1 MRNLIKWFSRNNVAA
16 NFLMVLILIA
26 GISTW
31 LKLKKEIFPE
41 TSTSVV
47 SVKVPYPGATP
58 EEVEKGVCIP
68 VEEALSDLQGI
79 EVMRS
84 TAANSYGV
92 VYVEVSSDKEV
103 RDVLDDMKTR
113 VDAIDNFAENIESPV
128 YEEVLIKN
136 QVLTVAISANTTEQ
150 TLRGYAD
157 KIRDGM
163 LSYVP
168 PKPDNWLDKLIS
180 SFGGEGGVSQVE
192 LSGIRPYEI
201 SIELSDDAMNAY
213 GISFDDVAN
222 AVRSSSIDL
231 PGGAVR
237 TEAGEILIKTESKRY
252 NAEQF
257 ESIPILSRA
266 DGTIV
271 LLSNIANVIDG
282 FEDIDLISRFNGK
295 SAATLQVYRVGNED
309 TLKVANAAQEYLEF
323 IRNDLPD
330 DVSVEIWN
338 DNSKYLKG
346 RLNLLK
352 RNAIWGLVL
361 VLLILSLF
369 LRPSL
374 AALVT
379 LGIPVSFTG
388 AIWMMPYTDISI
400 NMITLFAFILVL
412 GIVVDDAIVVGE
424 NVFKR
429 MRAGEC
435 PKLAS
440 WRGTHEVGVVVIF
453 GVLTTAAAFT
463 PMLGISGV
471 SGKIWRNIPWIV
483 IPTLLFSLVQSKLI
497 LPAHLALLK
506 PIKPNQKQNIISR
519 FQGRVSDSM
528 ERFVDKIYRP
538 ILRLALQGRY
548 IVVTVFIS
556 LFLVSIGL
564 IVGERIKWE
573 FFPEVEAE
581 IISTKVKMIEGVA
594 FETTSEAVTK
604 IEEAAKI
611 LDKNYREKFGQ
622 PLIKNMLATV
632 GSQPFK
638 TGFSPITPTGD
649 NLGEVAIE
657 ILPGSERSV
666 TARQLAAEWR
676 KITGGVP
683 AASEVSFQSQSAGSG
698 NAIDLELSGDNMEAL
713 LEATELVKKEL
724 AEIEGVIDISDSNIL
739 GKRQV
744 SLKSLLPG
752 GQSTGLRLSD
762 VGRQMRQAFYGE
774 EVQRLQR
781 GRDEVKVMV
790 RYPKQNRLSLDDIE
804 TMKIRTLTGNKVPL
818 SSLAE
823 LQEGRSKSVIR
834 RTERLRAIRI
844 AADIDRGNPKAN
856 GNQARRTLENNT
868 LSKFNELFPG
878 IKYEFYGEQ
887 KDQSQSMEELKTSSL
902 FALLVVFVLMAIPLG
917 SYIQPGIVMSVIP
930 FGIVGAILG
939 HILMGANI
947 SIMSMCGIV
956 ALSGVV
962 VNDSLVLVDY
972 VNRHRVRGKSVVEAA
987 WEAGAA
993 RFRPIVLTSLTTFAG
1008 LSPMLFETDLQA
1020 KFLIPMAISLGFGIL
1035 FATFITLLLVPCVY
1049 LLLEDLKKLLFKTET
1064 IKNWEEKFRADGL
1077 ERLASYDEELLE
1089 K

>member
-16 NFLMVLILIA
+16 NFIMALVLLA

-41 TSTSVV
+41 TSTNVV
-47 SVKVPYPGATP
+47 SVSIPYPGATP

-68 VEEALSDLQGI
+68 IEEALRDLQGI
-79 EVMRS
+79 DVMRS

-92 VYVEVSSDKEV
+92 VYVEVSGDSEV

-136 QVLTVAISANTTEQ
+136 QVLTVAISADANEQ

-157 KIRDGM
+157 RIRNGM

-168 PKPDNWLDKLIS
+168 KKPDNWLDKFIS
-180 SFGGEGGVSQVE
+180 SFSGEVGVSQVE
-192 LSGIRPYEI
+192 LTGIRPYEI
-201 SIELSDDAMNAY
+201 SIELSEDAMNAY
-213 GISFDDVAN
+213 GVSFDDVAT
-222 AVRSSSIDL
+222 AVRASSIDL

-252 NAEQF
+252 SAEQF
-257 ESIPILSRA
+257 EGIAVISRA
-266 DGTIV
+266 DGTV
-271 LLSNIANVIDG
+271 VPLSSIANVIDG
-282 FEDIDLISRFNGK
+282 FEDVDLTSRFNGK
-295 SAATLQVYRVGNED
+295 NAATLQVFRVGNED
-309 TLKVANAAQEYLEF
+309 TLKVANAAISYLQS
-323 IRNDLPD
+323 IRNDLPA
-330 DVSVEIWN
+330 DVSIEIWN

-352 RNAIWGLVL
+352 KNAIWGLIL
-361 VLLILSLF
+361 VLIILSLF

-440 WRGTHEVGVVVIF
+440 WRGTHEVGIVVIF

-506 PIKPNQKQNIISR
+506 PIKPNEKQNIILR
-519 FQGRVSDSM
+519 FQSKVSDGM
-528 ERFVDKIYRP
+528 EIFVDRIYRP
-538 ILRLALQGRY
+538 TLKLALQGRY
-548 IVVTVFIS
+548 IVVTVFVS
-556 LFLVSIGL
+556 LFLISVGL

-594 FETTSEAVTK
+594 FESTSEAVLK
-604 IEEAAKI
+604 IEEAAKK
-611 LDKNYREKFGQ
+611 LDQNYREKYGE

-657 ILPGSERSV
+657 ILPGSDRSV
-666 TARQLAAEWR
+666 TARELAAEWR
-676 KITGGVP
+676 VITGSIP

-698 NAIDLELSGDNMEAL
+698 NAIDLELSGDNMEDL
-713 LEATELVKKEL
+713 LEATELVKRKL
-724 AEIEGVIDISDSNIL
+724 SEIEGIIDISDSNVL

-744 SLKSLLPG
+744 SLKSLLPEG
-752 GQSTGLRLSD
+752 ESTGLRLSD
-762 VGRQMRQAFYGE
+762 VGKQMRQAFYGE

-790 RYPKQNRLSLDDIE
+790 RYPKKNRLSINDVE
-804 TMKIRTLTGNKVPL
+804 TMKMRTKGGNKVPL
-818 SSLAE
+818 SSLVE
-823 LQEGRSKSVIR
+823 LEEGRSKSVIR

-844 AADIDRGNPKAN
+844 AADIDRGNPNAN
-856 GNQARRTLENNT
+856 ANQARRNLENNM
-868 LSKFNELFPG
+868 LSEFGELYPG

-887 KDQSQSMEELKTSSL
+887 KDQAQSMEELQTSSL

-930 FGIVGAILG
+930 FGIVGAIIG

-972 VNRHRVRGKSVVEAA
+972 VNRHRIRGKSIVEAA

-1035 FATFITLLLVPCVY
+1035 FATFITLILVPCVY
-1049 LLLEDLKKLLFKTET
+1049 LLLEDLKSLIFKPEK
-1064 IKNWEEKFRADGL
+1064 IRNWEDKFRSQGL
-1077 ERLASYDEELLE
+1077 ERLASYDDN
-1089 K
+1089 

>member
-16 NFLMVLILIA
+16 NFIMVLVLLA

-41 TSTSVV
+41 TSTNVV
-47 SVKVPYPGATP
+47 SVSIPYPGATP

-68 VEEALSDLQGI
+68 IEEALRDLQGI
-79 EVMRS
+79 DVMRS
-84 TAANSYGV
+84 TAANSLGV
-92 VYVEVSSDKEV
+92 VYVEVSGDSEV

-136 QVLTVAISANTTEQ
+136 QVLTVAISADANEQ

-157 KIRDGM
+157 RIRNGM

-168 PKPDNWLDKLIS
+168 KKPDKWLDKFIS
-180 SFGGEGGVSQVE
+180 SFSGEAGVSQVE
-192 LSGIRPYEI
+192 LTGIRPYEI
-201 SIELSDDAMNAY
+201 SIELSEDAMNAY
-213 GISFDDVAN
+213 RVSFDDVAT
-222 AVRSSSIDL
+222 AVRASSIDL

-252 NAEQF
+252 SAEQF
-257 ESIPILSRA
+257 EGIAVISRA
-266 DGTIV
+266 DGTV
-271 LLSNIANVIDG
+271 VPLSSIANVIDG
-282 FEDIDLISRFNGK
+282 FEDVDLTSRFNGK
-295 SAATLQVYRVGNED
+295 NAATLQVFRVGNED
-309 TLKVANAAQEYLEF
+309 TLKVANAAISYLQS
-323 IRNDLPD
+323 ISSDLPA
-330 DVSVEIWN
+330 DVSIEIWN

-352 RNAIWGLVL
+352 KNAIWGLIL
-361 VLLILSLF
+361 VLIILSLF

-440 WRGTHEVGVVVIF
+440 WRGTHEVGIVVIF

-506 PIKPNQKQNIISR
+506 PIKPNENQNIILR
-519 FQGRVSDSM
+519 FQSKVSDGM
-528 ERFVDKIYRP
+528 EIFVDRIYRP
-538 ILRLALQGRY
+538 TLKLALQGRY
-548 IVVTVFIS
+548 IVVTVFVS
-556 LFLVSIGL
+556 LFLISVGL

-594 FETTSEAVTK
+594 FESTSEAVLK
-604 IEEAAKI
+604 IEEAAKK
-611 LDKNYREKFGQ
+611 LDQNYREKYGV

-657 ILPGSERSV
+657 ILPGSDRSV
-666 TARQLAAEWR
+666 TARELAAEWR
-676 KITGGVP
+676 VITGSIP

-698 NAIDLELSGDNMEAL
+698 NAIDLELSGENMEDL
-713 LEATELVKKEL
+713 LEATELVKRKL
-724 AEIEGVIDISDSNIL
+724 SEIEGIIDISDSNVL

-744 SLKSLLPG
+744 SLKSLLTEG
-752 GQSTGLRLSD
+752 ESTGLRLSD
-762 VGRQMRQAFYGE
+762 VGKQMRQAFYGE

-790 RYPKQNRLSLDDIE
+790 RYPKKNRLSINDVE
-804 TMKIRTLTGNKVPL
+804 TMKIRTKGGNKVPL
-818 SSLAE
+818 SSLVE
-823 LQEGRSKSVIR
+823 LEEGRSKSVIR

-844 AADIDRGNPKAN
+844 AADIDRGNPNAN
-856 GNQARRTLENNT
+856 ANQARRNLENNM
-868 LSKFNELFPG
+868 LSEFSELYPG

-887 KDQSQSMEELKTSSL
+887 KDQAQSMEELQTSSL

-930 FGIVGAILG
+930 FGIVGAIIG

-972 VNRHRVRGKSVVEAA
+972 VNRHRIKGKSIVDAA

-1035 FATFITLLLVPCVY
+1035 FATFITLILVPCVY
-1049 LLLEDLKKLLFKTET
+1049 LLLEDLKSLIFKPEK
-1064 IKNWEEKFRADGL
+1064 IRNWEDKFRSQGL
-1077 ERLASYDEELLE
+1077 EKLVSYDDN
-1089 K
+1089 

>member
-16 NFLMVLILIA
+16 NFIMALVLLA

-41 TSTSVV
+41 TSTNVV
-47 SVKVPYPGATP
+47 SVSIPYPGATP

-68 VEEALSDLQGI
+68 IEEALRDLQGI
-79 EVMRS
+79 DVMRS

-92 VYVEVSSDKEV
+92 VYVEVSGDSEV

-136 QVLTVAISANTTEQ
+136 QVLTVAISADANEQ

-157 KIRDGM
+157 RIRNGM

-168 PKPDNWLDKLIS
+168 KKPDNWLDKFIS
-180 SFGGEGGVSQVE
+180 SFSGEAGVSQVE
-192 LSGIRPYEI
+192 LTGIRPYEI
-201 SIELSDDAMNAY
+201 SIELSEDAMNAY
-213 GISFDDVAN
+213 GVSFDDVAT
-222 AVRSSSIDL
+222 AVRASSIDL

-237 TEAGEILIKTESKRY
+237 TEAGEILIFWQSKRY
-252 NAEQF
+252 SAEQF
-257 ESIPILSRA
+257 EGIAVISRA
-266 DGTIV
+266 DGTV
-271 LLSNIANVIDG
+271 VPLSSIANVIDG
-282 FEDIDLISRFNGK
+282 FEDVDLTSRFNGK
-295 SAATLQVYRVGNED
+295 NAATLQVFRVGNED
-309 TLKVANAAQEYLEF
+309 TLKVANAAISYLQS
-323 IRNDLPD
+323 IRNDLPA
-330 DVSVEIWN
+330 DVSIEIWN

-352 RNAIWGLVL
+352 KNAIWGLIL
-361 VLLILSLF
+361 VLIILSLF

-440 WRGTHEVGVVVIF
+440 WRGTHEVGIVVIF

-506 PIKPNQKQNIISR
+506 PIKPNEKQNIILR
-519 FQGRVSDSM
+519 FQSKVSDVM
-528 ERFVDKIYRP
+528 EIFVDRIYRP
-538 ILRLALQGRY
+538 TLKLALQGRY
-548 IVVTVFIS
+548 IVVTVFVS
-556 LFLVSIGL
+556 LFLISVGL

-594 FETTSEAVTK
+594 FESTSEAVLK
-604 IEEAAKI
+604 IEEAAKK
-611 LDKNYREKFGQ
+611 LDQNYREKYGE

-657 ILPGSERSV
+657 ILPGSDRSV
-666 TARQLAAEWR
+666 TARELAAEWR

-713 LEATELVKKEL
+713 L
-724 AEIEGVIDISDSNIL
+724 
-739 GKRQV
+739 
-744 SLKSLLPG
+744 
-752 GQSTGLRLSD
+752 
-762 VGRQMRQAFYGE
+762 
-774 EVQRLQR
+774 R
-781 GRDEVKVMV
+781 GD
-790 RYPKQNRLSLDDIE
+790 
-804 TMKIRTLTGNKVPL
+804 
-818 SSLAE
+818 
-823 LQEGRSKSVIR
+823 
-834 RTERLRAIRI
+834 
-844 AADIDRGNPKAN
+844 
-856 GNQARRTLENNT
+856 
-868 LSKFNELFPG
+868 
-878 IKYEFYGEQ
+878 
-887 KDQSQSMEELKTSSL
+887 
-902 FALLVVFVLMAIPLG
+902 
-917 SYIQPGIVMSVIP
+917 
-930 FGIVGAILG
+930 
-939 HILMGANI
+939 
-947 SIMSMCGIV
+947 
-956 ALSGVV
+956 
-962 VNDSLVLVDY
+962 
-972 VNRHRVRGKSVVEAA
+972 
-987 WEAGAA
+987 
-993 RFRPIVLTSLTTFAG
+993 
-1008 LSPMLFETDLQA
+1008 
-1020 KFLIPMAISLGFGIL
+1020 
-1035 FATFITLLLVPCVY
+1035 
-1049 LLLEDLKKLLFKTET
+1049 
-1064 IKNWEEKFRADGL
+1064 
-1077 ERLASYDEELLE
+1077 
-1089 K
+1089 

>member
-16 NFLMVLILIA
+16 NFIMALVLLA

-41 TSTSVV
+41 TSTNVV
-47 SVKVPYPGATP
+47 SVSIPYPGATP

-68 VEEALSDLQGI
+68 IEEALRDLQGI
-79 EVMRS
+79 DVMRS

-92 VYVEVSSDKEV
+92 VYVEVSSDSEV

-136 QVLTVAISANTTEQ
+136 QVLTVAISADANEQ

-157 KIRDGM
+157 RIRNGM

-168 PKPDNWLDKLIS
+168 KKPDNWLDKFIS
-180 SFGGEGGVSQVE
+180 SFSGEAGVSQVE
-192 LSGIRPYEI
+192 LTGIRPYEI
-201 SIELSDDAMNAY
+201 SIELSEDAMNAY
-213 GISFDDVAN
+213 GVSFDDVAT
-222 AVRSSSIDL
+222 AVRASSIDL

-252 NAEQF
+252 SAEQF
-257 ESIPILSRA
+257 EGIAVISRA
-266 DGTIV
+266 DGTV
-271 LLSNIANVIDG
+271 VPLSSIANVIDG
-282 FEDIDLISRFNGK
+282 FEDVDLTSRFNGK
-295 SAATLQVYRVGNED
+295 NAATLQVFRVGNED
-309 TLKVANAAQEYLEF
+309 TLKVANAAISYLQS
-323 IRNDLPD
+323 IRNDLPA
-330 DVSVEIWN
+330 DVSIEIWN

-352 RNAIWGLVL
+352 KNAIWGLIL
-361 VLLILSLF
+361 VLIILSLF

-435 PKLAS
+435 PKFAS
-440 WRGTHEVGVVVIF
+440 WRGTHEVGIVVIF

-506 PIKPNQKQNIISR
+506 PIKPNEKQNIILR
-519 FQGRVSDSM
+519 FQSKVSDGM
-528 ERFVDKIYRP
+528 EIFVDRIYRP
-538 ILRLALQGRY
+538 TLKLALQGRY
-548 IVVTVFIS
+548 IVVTVFVS
-556 LFLVSIGL
+556 LFLISVGL

-594 FETTSEAVTK
+594 FESTSEAVLK
-604 IEEAAKI
+604 IEEAAKK
-611 LDKNYREKFGQ
+611 LDQNYREKYGE

-657 ILPGSERSV
+657 ILPGSDRSV
-666 TARQLAAEWR
+666 TARELAAEWR
-676 KITGGVP
+676 VITGSIP

-698 NAIDLELSGDNMEAL
+698 NAIDLELSGDNMEDL
-713 LEATELVKKEL
+713 LEATELVKRKL
-724 AEIEGVIDISDSNIL
+724 SEIEGIIDISDSNVL

-744 SLKSLLPG
+744 SLKSLLPEG
-752 GQSTGLRLSD
+752 ESTGLRLSD
-762 VGRQMRQAFYGE
+762 VGKQMRQAFYGE

-790 RYPKQNRLSLDDIE
+790 RYPKKNRLSIDDVE
-804 TMKIRTLTGNKVPL
+804 TMKIRTKGGNKVPL
-818 SSLAE
+818 SSLVE
-823 LQEGRSKSVIR
+823 LEEGRSKSVIR

-844 AADIDRGNPKAN
+844 AADIDRGNPNAN
-856 GNQARRTLENNT
+856 ANQARRNLENNM
-868 LSKFNELFPG
+868 LSEFGELYPG

-887 KDQSQSMEELKTSSL
+887 KDQAQSMEELQTSSL

-930 FGIVGAILG
+930 FGIVGAIIG

-972 VNRHRVRGKSVVEAA
+972 VNRHRIRGKSIVEAA

-1035 FATFITLLLVPCVY
+1035 FATFITLILVPCVY
-1049 LLLEDLKKLLFKTET
+1049 LLLEDLKSLIFKPEK
-1064 IKNWEEKFRADGL
+1064 IRNWEDKFRSQGL
-1077 ERLASYDEELLE
+1077 ERLASYDDN
-1089 K
+1089 

>member
-16 NFLMVLILIA
+16 NFIMALVLLA

-41 TSTSVV
+41 TSTNVV
-47 SVKVPYPGATP
+47 SVSIPYPGATP

-68 VEEALSDLQGI
+68 IEEALRDLQGI
-79 EVMRS
+79 DVMRS
-84 TAANSYGV
+84 TAANSLGV
-92 VYVEVSSDKEV
+92 VYVEVSGDSEV

-136 QVLTVAISANTTEQ
+136 QVLTVAISADANEQ

-157 KIRDGM
+157 RIRNGM

-168 PKPDNWLDKLIS
+168 KKPDNWLDKFIS
-180 SFGGEGGVSQVE
+180 SFSGEAGVSQVE
-192 LSGIRPYEI
+192 LTGIRPYEI
-201 SIELSDDAMNAY
+201 SIELSEDAMNAY
-213 GISFDDVAN
+213 GVSFDDVAT
-222 AVRSSSIDL
+222 AVRASSIDL

-252 NAEQF
+252 SAEQF
-257 ESIPILSRA
+257 EGIAVISRA
-266 DGTIV
+266 DGTV
-271 LLSNIANVIDG
+271 VPLSSIANVIDG
-282 FEDIDLISRFNGK
+282 FEDVDLTSRFNGK
-295 SAATLQVYRVGNED
+295 NAATLQVFRVGNED
-309 TLKVANAAQEYLEF
+309 TLKVANAAISYLQS
-323 IRNDLPD
+323 IRNDLPA
-330 DVSVEIWN
+330 DVSIEIWN

-352 RNAIWGLVL
+352 KNAIWGLIL
-361 VLLILSLF
+361 VLIILSLF

-440 WRGTHEVGVVVIF
+440 WRGTHEVGIVVIF

-506 PIKPNQKQNIISR
+506 PIKPNEKQNIILR
-519 FQGRVSDSM
+519 FQSKVSDGM
-528 ERFVDKIYRP
+528 EIFVDRIYRP
-538 ILRLALQGRY
+538 TLKLALQGRY
-548 IVVTVFIS
+548 IVVTVFVS
-556 LFLVSIGL
+556 LFLISVGL

-594 FETTSEAVTK
+594 FESTSEAVLK
-604 IEEAAKI
+604 IEEAAKK
-611 LDKNYREKFGQ
+611 LDQNYRKKYGE

-657 ILPGSERSV
+657 ILPGSDRSV
-666 TARQLAAEWR
+666 TARELAAEWR
-676 KITGGVP
+676 VITGSIP

-698 NAIDLELSGDNMEAL
+698 NAIDLELSGENMEDL
-713 LEATELVKKEL
+713 LEATELVKRKL
-724 AEIEGVIDISDSNIL
+724 SEIEGIIDISDSNVL

-744 SLKSLLPG
+744 SLKSLLPEG
-752 GQSTGLRLSD
+752 ESTGLRLSD
-762 VGRQMRQAFYGE
+762 VGKQMRQAFYGE

-790 RYPKQNRLSLDDIE
+790 RYPKKNRLSIDDVE
-804 TMKIRTLTGNKVPL
+804 TMKIRTKGGNKVPL
-818 SSLAE
+818 SSLVE
-823 LQEGRSKSVIR
+823 LEEGRSKSVIR

-844 AADIDRGNPKAN
+844 AADIDRGNPNAN
-856 GNQARRTLENNT
+856 ANQARRNLENNM
-868 LSKFNELFPG
+868 LSEFGELYPG

-887 KDQSQSMEELKTSSL
+887 KDQAQSMEELQTSSL

-930 FGIVGAILG
+930 FGIVGAIIG

-972 VNRHRVRGKSVVEAA
+972 VNRHRIRGKSIVEAA

-1035 FATFITLLLVPCVY
+1035 FATFITLILVPCVY
-1049 LLLEDLKKLLFKTET
+1049 LLLEDLKSLIFKPEK
-1064 IKNWEEKFRADGL
+1064 IRNWEDKFRSQGL
-1077 ERLASYDEELLE
+1077 ERLASYDDN
-1089 K
+1089 

>member
-16 NFLMVLILIA
+16 NFIMALVLLA

-41 TSTSVV
+41 TSTNVV
-47 SVKVPYPGATP
+47 SVSIPYPGATP

-68 VEEALSDLQGI
+68 IEEALRDLQGI
-79 EVMRS
+79 DVMRS

-92 VYVEVSSDKEV
+92 VYVEVSSDSKV

-136 QVLTVAISANTTEQ
+136 QVLTVAISADANEQ

-157 KIRDGM
+157 RIRDGM

-168 PKPDNWLDKLIS
+168 QKPDNWLDKFIS
-180 SFGGEGGVSQVE
+180 SFGGEAGVSQVE

-201 SIELSDDAMNAY
+201 SIELSEDAMNAY
-213 GISFDDVAN
+213 GVSFDDVAS
-222 AVRSSSIDL
+222 AVRASSIDL

-257 ESIPILSRA
+257 EDIAIISRA
-266 DGTIV
+266 DGTV
-271 LLSNIANVIDG
+271 VPLSSIANVIDG
-282 FEDIDLISRFNGK
+282 FEDVDLTSRFNGK
-295 SAATLQVYRVGNED
+295 NAATLQVFRVGNED
-309 TLKVANAAQEYLEF
+309 TLKVANAAISYLQL
-323 IRNDLPD
+323 IRNDLPA
-330 DVSVEIWN
+330 DVSIEIWN

-352 RNAIWGLVL
+352 KNAIWGLVL
-361 VLLILSLF
+361 VLIILSLF

-440 WRGTHEVGVVVIF
+440 WRGTHEVGIVVIF

-506 PIKPNQKQNIISR
+506 PIKPNEEQNIILR
-519 FQGRVSDSM
+519 FQAKVSDGM
-528 ERFVDKIYRP
+528 EIFVDRIYRP
-538 ILRLALQGRY
+538 ILKLALQGRY
-548 IVVTVFIS
+548 IVVTVFVS
-556 LFLVSIGL
+556 LFLISVGL

-594 FETTSEAVTK
+594 FESTSEAVLK
-604 IEEAAKI
+604 IEEAAKK
-611 LDKNYREKFGQ
+611 LDQDYREKYGE

-649 NLGEVAIE
+649 TLGEVAIE
-657 ILPGSERSV
+657 ILPGSDRSV
-666 TARQLAAEWR
+666 TARELAEEWR
-676 KITGGVP
+676 EITGPFP

-698 NAIDLELSGDNMEAL
+698 NAIDLELSGDNMEDL
-713 LEATELVKKEL
+713 LAATELVKRKL
-724 AEIEGVIDISDSNIL
+724 SEIEGIIDISDSNVL

-744 SLKSLLPG
+744 SLKSLLPEG
-752 GQSTGLRLSD
+752 ESTGLRLSE
-762 VGRQMRQAFYGE
+762 VGKQMRQAFYGE

-790 RYPKQNRLSLDDIE
+790 RYPKENRLSIDDVE
-804 TMKIRTLTGNKVPL
+804 TMKIRTKSGSKVPL
-818 SSLAE
+818 SSLVE
-823 LQEGRSKSVIR
+823 LEEGRSKSVIR

-844 AADIDRGNPKAN
+844 AADIDRGNPNAN
-856 GNQARRTLENNT
+856 ANQARRNLENSM
-868 LSKFNELFPG
+868 LSEFSELYPG

-887 KDQSQSMEELKTSSL
+887 KDQAQSMEELQTSSL

-930 FGIVGAILG
+930 FGIVGAIIG

-972 VNRHRVRGKSVVEAA
+972 VNRHRIRGKSIVQAA
-987 WEAGAA
+987 WEAGTA

-1035 FATFITLLLVPCVY
+1035 FATFITLILVPCVY
-1049 LLLEDLKKLLFKTET
+1049 LLLEDLKSLIFRPEK
-1064 IKNWEEKFRADGL
+1064 IQNWEEKFRSEGL
-1077 ERLASYDEELLE
+1077 ERLASYDDN
-1089 K
+1089 

>member
-16 NFLMVLILIA
+16 NFIMALVLLA

-41 TSTSVV
+41 TSTNVV
-47 SVKVPYPGATP
+47 SVSIPYPGATP

-68 VEEALSDLQGI
+68 IEEALRDLQGI
-79 EVMRS
+79 DVMRS

-92 VYVEVSSDKEV
+92 VYVEVSSDSEV

-136 QVLTVAISANTTEQ
+136 QVLTVAISADANEQ

-157 KIRDGM
+157 RIRNGM

-168 PKPDNWLDKLIS
+168 KKPDNWLDKFIS
-180 SFGGEGGVSQVE
+180 SFSGEAGVSQVE
-192 LSGIRPYEI
+192 LTGIRPYEI
-201 SIELSDDAMNAY
+201 SIELSEDAMNAY
-213 GISFDDVAN
+213 GVSFDDVAT
-222 AVRSSSIDL
+222 AVRASSIDL

-252 NAEQF
+252 SAEQF
-257 ESIPILSRA
+257 EGIAVISRA
-266 DGTIV
+266 DGTV
-271 LLSNIANVIDG
+271 VPLSSIANVIDG
-282 FEDIDLISRFNGK
+282 FEDVDLTSRFNGK
-295 SAATLQVYRVGNED
+295 NAATLQVFRVGNED
-309 TLKVANAAQEYLEF
+309 TLKVANAAISYLQS
-323 IRNDLPD
+323 IRNDLPA
-330 DVSVEIWN
+330 DVSIEIWN

-352 RNAIWGLVL
+352 KNAIWGLIL
-361 VLLILSLF
+361 VLIILSLF

-440 WRGTHEVGVVVIF
+440 WRGTHEVGIVVIF

-506 PIKPNQKQNIISR
+506 PIKPNEKQNIILR
-519 FQGRVSDSM
+519 FQSKVSDGM
-528 ERFVDKIYRP
+528 EIFVDRIYRP
-538 ILRLALQGRY
+538 TLKLALQGRY
-548 IVVTVFIS
+548 IVVTVFVS
-556 LFLVSIGL
+556 LFLISVGL

-594 FETTSEAVTK
+594 FESTSEVVLK
-604 IEEAAKI
+604 IEEAAKK
-611 LDKNYREKFGQ
+611 LDQNSREKYGE

-657 ILPGSERSV
+657 ILPGSDRSV
-666 TARQLAAEWR
+666 TARELAAEWR
-676 KITGGVP
+676 VITGSIP

-698 NAIDLELSGDNMEAL
+698 NAIDLELSGDNMEDL
-713 LEATELVKKEL
+713 LEATELVKRKL
-724 AEIEGVIDISDSNIL
+724 SEIEGIIDISDSNVL

-744 SLKSLLPG
+744 SLKSLLPEG
-752 GQSTGLRLSD
+752 ESTGLRLSD
-762 VGRQMRQAFYGE
+762 VGKQMRQAFYGE

-790 RYPKQNRLSLDDIE
+790 RYPKKNRLSIDDVE
-804 TMKIRTLTGNKVPL
+804 TMKIRTKGGNKVPL
-818 SSLAE
+818 SSLVE
-823 LQEGRSKSVIR
+823 LEEGRSKSVIR

-844 AADIDRGNPKAN
+844 AADIDRGNPNAN
-856 GNQARRTLENNT
+856 ANQARRNLENNM
-868 LSKFNELFPG
+868 LSEFGELYPG

-887 KDQSQSMEELKTSSL
+887 KDQAQSMEELQTSSL

-930 FGIVGAILG
+930 FGIVGAIIG

-972 VNRHRVRGKSVVEAA
+972 VNRHRIRGKSIVEAA

-1035 FATFITLLLVPCVY
+1035 FATFITLILVPCVY
-1049 LLLEDLKKLLFKTET
+1049 LLLEDLKSLIFKPEK
-1064 IKNWEEKFRADGL
+1064 IRNWEDKFRSQGL
-1077 ERLASYDEELLE
+1077 ERLASYDDN
-1089 K
+1089 

>member
-16 NFLMVLILIA
+16 NFIMALVLLA

-41 TSTSVV
+41 TSTNVV
-47 SVKVPYPGATP
+47 SVSIPYPGATP

-68 VEEALSDLQGI
+68 IEEALRDLQGI
-79 EVMRS
+79 DVMRS

-92 VYVEVSSDKEV
+92 VYVEVSGDSKV

-136 QVLTVAISANTTEQ
+136 QVLTVAISADANEQ

-157 KIRDGM
+157 RIRDGM

-168 PKPDNWLDKLIS
+168 QKPDNWLDKFIS
-180 SFGGEGGVSQVE
+180 SFGGEAGVSQVE

-201 SIELSDDAMNAY
+201 SIELSEDSMNAY
-213 GISFDDVAN
+213 GVSFDDVAS
-222 AVRSSSIDL
+222 AVRASSIDL

-257 ESIPILSRA
+257 EGIAIISRA
-266 DGTIV
+266 DGTV
-271 LLSNIANVIDG
+271 VPLSSIASVIDG
-282 FEDIDLISRFNGK
+282 FEDVDLTSRFNGK
-295 SAATLQVYRVGNED
+295 NAATLQVFRVGNED
-309 TLKVANAAQEYLEF
+309 TLKVANAAISYLQL
-323 IRNDLPD
+323 IRNDLPA
-330 DVSVEIWN
+330 DVSIEIWN

-352 RNAIWGLVL
+352 KNAIWGLIL
-361 VLLILSLF
+361 VLIILSLF

-374 AALVT
+374 AVLVT

-440 WRGTHEVGVVVIF
+440 WRGTHEVGIVVIF

-506 PIKPNQKQNIISR
+506 PIKPNEKQNIILR
-519 FQGRVSDSM
+519 FQTKVSDGM
-528 ERFVDKIYRP
+528 EIFVDRIYRP
-538 ILRLALQGRY
+538 ILKLALQGRY
-548 IVVTVFIS
+548 IVVTVFVS
-556 LFLVSIGL
+556 LFLISVGL

-594 FETTSEAVTK
+594 FESTSEAVLK
-604 IEEAAKI
+604 IEEAAKK
-611 LDKNYREKFGQ
+611 LDQNYREKYGE

-657 ILPGSERSV
+657 ILPGSDRSV
-666 TARQLAAEWR
+666 TARELAAEWR
-676 KITGGVP
+676 EITGAIP

-698 NAIDLELSGDNMEAL
+698 NAIDLELSGDNMEDL
-713 LEATELVKKEL
+713 LAATELVKRKL
-724 AEIEGVIDISDSNIL
+724 SEIEGIIDISDSNVL

-744 SLKSLLPG
+744 SLKSLLPEG
-752 GQSTGLRLSD
+752 ESTGLRLSD
-762 VGRQMRQAFYGE
+762 VGKQMRQAFYGE

-790 RYPKQNRLSLDDIE
+790 RYPKKDRLSIDDVE
-804 TMKIRTLTGNKVPL
+804 TMKIRTKSGNKVPL
-818 SSLAE
+818 SSLVE
-823 LQEGRSKSVIR
+823 LEEGRSKSVIR

-844 AADIDRGNPKAN
+844 AADIDRGNPNAN
-856 GNQARRTLENNT
+856 ANQARRNLENNT
-868 LSKFNELFPG
+868 LSEFSELYPG

-887 KDQSQSMEELKTSSL
+887 KDQAQSMEELQTSSL

-972 VNRHRVRGKSVVEAA
+972 VNRHRIRGKSIVEAA

-1035 FATFITLLLVPCVY
+1035 FATFITLILVPCVY
-1049 LLLEDLKKLLFKTET
+1049 LLLEDLKSLIFKPEK
-1064 IKNWEEKFRADGL
+1064 IQNWEEKFRSEGL
-1077 ERLASYDEELLE
+1077 ERLASYEDN
-1089 K
+1089 

>member
-16 NFLMVLILIA
+16 NFIMALVLLA

-41 TSTSVV
+41 TSTNVV
-47 SVKVPYPGATP
+47 SVSIPYPGATP
-58 EEVEKGVCIP
+58 DEVEKGICIP
-68 VEEALSDLQGI
+68 IEEALRDLQGVDI
-79 EVMRS
+79 MRS

-92 VYVEVSSDKEV
+92 VYFEVSTDAKV

-113 VDAIDNFAENIESPV
+113 VDAIDNFAENIESPI

-136 QVLTVAISANTTEQ
+136 QVLTVAISADANEQ

-157 KIRDGM
+157 RIRNGM

-168 PKPDNWLDKLIS
+168 KKPDDWLDKFIS
-180 SFGGEGGVSQVE
+180 SFSGEAGVSQVE
-192 LSGIRPYEI
+192 LTGIRPYEI
-201 SIELSDDAMNAY
+201 SIELSEDAMNAY
-213 GISFDDVAN
+213 GVSFDDVAS
-222 AVRSSSIDL
+222 AVRASSIDL

-257 ESIPILSRA
+257 EGIAVISRA
-266 DGTIV
+266 DGTTV
-271 LLSNIANVIDG
+271 PLSSIANVIDG
-282 FEDIDLISRFNGK
+282 FEDVDITSRFNGK
-295 SAATLQVYRVGNED
+295 NAATLQVFRVGNED
-309 TLKVANAAQEYLEF
+309 TLKVANAAISYLQS
-323 IRNDLPD
+323 IRNDLPA
-330 DVSVEIWN
+330 DVSIEIWN

-352 RNAIWGLVL
+352 KNAIWGLIL
-361 VLLILSLF
+361 VLIILSLF

-440 WRGTHEVGVVVIF
+440 WRGTHEVGIVVIF

-506 PIKPNQKQNIISR
+506 PIKLNEKQNIILR
-519 FQGRVSDSM
+519 FQSKVSDGM
-528 ERFVDKIYRP
+528 EIFVDRIYRQ
-538 ILRLALQGRY
+538 ILKFALQGRY
-548 IVVTVFIS
+548 IVVTVFVS
-556 LFLVSIGL
+556 LFLISVGL

-594 FETTSEAVTK
+594 FESTSEAVLK
-604 IEEAAKI
+604 IEEAAKK
-611 LDKNYREKFGQ
+611 LDQNYREKYGE

-638 TGFSPITPTGD
+638 TGFNPVTPKGD

-657 ILPGSERSV
+657 LLPASERSK
-666 TARQLAAEWR
+666 TANQIAAEWR
-676 KITGGVP
+676 EITGSIP

-698 NAIDLELSGDNMEAL
+698 NAIDLELSGDNMEDL
-713 LEATELVKKEL
+713 LEATELVKRKL
-724 AEIEGVIDISDSNIL
+724 SEIEGIIDISDSNVL

-744 SLKSLLPG
+744 SLKSLLPEG
-752 GQSTGLRLSD
+752 ESTGLRLSD
-762 VGRQMRQAFYGE
+762 VGKQMRQAFYGE

-790 RYPKQNRLSLDDIE
+790 RYPKKNRLSIDDVE
-804 TMKIRTLTGNKVPL
+804 TIKIRTKGGNKVPL
-818 SSLAE
+818 SSLVE
-823 LQEGRSKSVIR
+823 LEEGRSKSVIR

-844 AADIDRGNPKAN
+844 AADIDRGNPNAN
-856 GNQARRTLENNT
+856 ANQARRTLENNM
-868 LSKFNELFPG
+868 LSEFGELYPG

-887 KDQSQSMEELKTSSL
+887 KDQAQSMVELRTSSM
-902 FALLVVFVLMAIPLG
+902 FALLVVFVLMAIPLS
-917 SYIQPGIVMSVIP
+917 SYIQPLIVMSVIP
-930 FGIVGAILG
+930 FGIVGAIIG

-972 VNRHRVRGKSVVEAA
+972 VNRNRIRGKSIVEAA

-1035 FATFITLLLVPCVY
+1035 FATFITLILVPCVY
-1049 LLLEDLKKLLFKTET
+1049 LLLEDLKSLIFKPEK
-1064 IKNWEEKFRADGL
+1064 IRNWEENFRSQGL
-1077 ERLASYDEELLE
+1077 ERLASYDDN
-1089 K
+1089 

>member
-16 NFLMVLILIA
+16 NFIMALVLLA

-41 TSTSVV
+41 TSTNVV
-47 SVKVPYPGATP
+47 SVSIPYPGATP

-68 VEEALSDLQGI
+68 IEEALRDLQGI
-79 EVMRS
+79 DVMRS

-92 VYVEVSSDKEV
+92 VYVEVSGDSEV

-136 QVLTVAISANTTEQ
+136 QVLTVAISADANEQ

-157 KIRDGM
+157 RIRNGM

-168 PKPDNWLDKLIS
+168 KKPDNWLDKFIS
-180 SFGGEGGVSQVE
+180 SFSGEAGVSQVE
-192 LSGIRPYEI
+192 LTGIRPYEI
-201 SIELSDDAMNAY
+201 SIELSEDAMNAY
-213 GISFDDVAN
+213 GVSFDDVAT
-222 AVRSSSIDL
+222 AVRASSIDL

-252 NAEQF
+252 SAEQF
-257 ESIPILSRA
+257 EGIAVISRA
-266 DGTIV
+266 DGTV
-271 LLSNIANVIDG
+271 VPLSSIANVIDG
-282 FEDIDLISRFNGK
+282 FEDVDLTSRFNGK
-295 SAATLQVYRVGNED
+295 NAATLQVFRVGNED
-309 TLKVANAAQEYLEF
+309 TLKVANAAISYLQS
-323 IRNDLPD
+323 IRNDLPA
-330 DVSVEIWN
+330 DVSIEIWN

-352 RNAIWGLVL
+352 KNAIWGLIL
-361 VLLILSLF
+361 VLIILSLF

-440 WRGTHEVGVVVIF
+440 WRGTHEVGIVVIF

-506 PIKPNQKQNIISR
+506 PIKPNEKQNIILR
-519 FQGRVSDSM
+519 FQSKVSDGM
-528 ERFVDKIYRP
+528 EIFVDRIYRP
-538 ILRLALQGRY
+538 TLKLALQGRY
-548 IVVTVFIS
+548 IVVTVFVS
-556 LFLVSIGL
+556 LFLISVGL

-594 FETTSEAVTK
+594 FESTSEAVLK
-604 IEEAAKI
+604 IEEAAKK
-611 LDKNYREKFGQ
+611 LDQNYREKYGE

-657 ILPGSERSV
+657 ILPGSDRSV
-666 TARQLAAEWR
+666 TARELAAEWR
-676 KITGGVP
+676 VITGSIP

-698 NAIDLELSGDNMEAL
+698 NAIDLELSGDNMEDL
-713 LEATELVKKEL
+713 LEATELVKRKL
-724 AEIEGVIDISDSNIL
+724 SEIEGIIDISDSNVL

-744 SLKSLLPG
+744 SLKSLLPEG
-752 GQSTGLRLSD
+752 ESTGLRLSD
-762 VGRQMRQAFYGE
+762 VGKQMRQAFYGE

-790 RYPKQNRLSLDDIE
+790 RYPKKNRLSIDDVE
-804 TMKIRTLTGNKVPL
+804 TMKIRTKGGNKVPL
-818 SSLAE
+818 SSLVE
-823 LQEGRSKSVIR
+823 LEEGRSKSVIR

-844 AADIDRGNPKAN
+844 AADIDRGNPNAN
-856 GNQARRTLENNT
+856 ANQATGRREFNRITQQVLQHMLQVRGIGVYHDRLQLWRAIQLQLNTRVQQPYLLQTVADKRLQFNRAQLHRQRTAGNT
-868 LSKFNELFPG
+868 L
-878 IKYEFYGEQ
+878 
-887 KDQSQSMEELKTSSL
+887 
-902 FALLVVFVLMAIPLG
+902 
-917 SYIQPGIVMSVIP
+917 YI
-930 FGIVGAILG
+930 
-939 HILMGANI
+939 
-947 SIMSMCGIV
+947 
-956 ALSGVV
+956 
-962 VNDSLVLVDY
+962 
-972 VNRHRVRGKSVVEAA
+972 E
-987 WEAGAA
+987 
-993 RFRPIVLTSLTTFAG
+993 
-1008 LSPMLFETDLQA
+1008 
-1020 KFLIPMAISLGFGIL
+1020 
-1035 FATFITLLLVPCVY
+1035 
-1049 LLLEDLKKLLFKTET
+1049 
-1064 IKNWEEKFRADGL
+1064 
-1077 ERLASYDEELLE
+1077 
-1089 K
+1089 

>member
-16 NFLMVLILIA
+16 NFIMVLVLLA

-41 TSTSVV
+41 TSTNVV
-47 SVKVPYPGATP
+47 SVSIPYPGATP

-68 VEEALSDLQGI
+68 IEEALRDLQGI
-79 EVMRS
+79 DVMRS
-84 TAANSYGV
+84 TAANSLGV
-92 VYVEVSSDKEV
+92 VYVEVSGDSEV

-113 VDAIDNFAENIESPV
+113 VDSIDNFAENIESPV

-136 QVLTVAISANTTEQ
+136 QVLTVAISADANEQ

-157 KIRDGM
+157 RIRNGM

-168 PKPDNWLDKLIS
+168 KKPDKWLDKFIS
-180 SFGGEGGVSQVE
+180 SFSGEAGVSQVE
-192 LSGIRPYEI
+192 LTGIRPYEI
-201 SIELSDDAMNAY
+201 SIELSEDAMNAY
-213 GISFDDVAN
+213 RVSFDDVAT
-222 AVRSSSIDL
+222 AVRASSIDL

-252 NAEQF
+252 SAEQF
-257 ESIPILSRA
+257 EGIAVISRA
-266 DGTIV
+266 DGTV
-271 LLSNIANVIDG
+271 VPLSSIANVIDG
-282 FEDIDLISRFNGK
+282 FEDVDLTSRFNGK
-295 SAATLQVYRVGNED
+295 NAATLQVFRVGNED
-309 TLKVANAAQEYLEF
+309 TLKVANAAISYLQS
-323 IRNDLPD
+323 ISSDLPA
-330 DVSVEIWN
+330 DVSIEIWN

-352 RNAIWGLVL
+352 KNAIWGLIL
-361 VLLILSLF
+361 VLIILSLF

-440 WRGTHEVGVVVIF
+440 WRGTHEVGIVVIF

-506 PIKPNQKQNIISR
+506 PIKPNENQNIILR
-519 FQGRVSDSM
+519 FQSKVSDGM
-528 ERFVDKIYRP
+528 EIFVDRIYRP
-538 ILRLALQGRY
+538 TLKLALQGRY
-548 IVVTVFIS
+548 IVVTVFVS
-556 LFLVSIGL
+556 LFLISVGL

-594 FETTSEAVTK
+594 FESTSEAVLK
-604 IEEAAKI
+604 IEEAAKK
-611 LDKNYREKFGQ
+611 LDQNYREKYGV

-657 ILPGSERSV
+657 ILPGSDRSV
-666 TARQLAAEWR
+666 TARELAAEWR
-676 KITGGVP
+676 VITGSIP

-698 NAIDLELSGDNMEAL
+698 NAIDLELSGENMEDL
-713 LEATELVKKEL
+713 LEATELVKRKL
-724 AEIEGVIDISDSNIL
+724 SEIEGIIDISDSNVL

-744 SLKSLLPG
+744 SLKSLLTEG
-752 GQSTGLRLSD
+752 ESTGLRLSD
-762 VGRQMRQAFYGE
+762 VGKQMRQAFYGE

-790 RYPKQNRLSLDDIE
+790 RYPKKNRLSINDVE
-804 TMKIRTLTGNKVPL
+804 TMKIRTKGGNKVPL
-818 SSLAE
+818 SSLVE
-823 LQEGRSKSVIR
+823 LEEGRSKSVIR

-844 AADIDRGNPKAN
+844 AADIDRGNPNAN
-856 GNQARRTLENNT
+856 ANQARRNLENNM
-868 LSKFNELFPG
+868 LSEFGELYPG

-887 KDQSQSMEELKTSSL
+887 KDQAQSMEELQTSSL

-930 FGIVGAILG
+930 FGIVGAIIG

-972 VNRHRVRGKSVVEAA
+972 VNRHRIKGKSIVDAA

-1035 FATFITLLLVPCVY
+1035 FATFITLILVPCVY
-1049 LLLEDLKKLLFKTET
+1049 LLLEDLKSLIFKPEK
-1064 IKNWEEKFRADGL
+1064 IRNWEDKFRSQGL
-1077 ERLASYDEELLE
+1077 EKLVSYDDN
-1089 K
+1089 

>member
-16 NFLMVLILIA
+16 NFIMALVLLA

-41 TSTSVV
+41 TSTNVV
-47 SVKVPYPGATP
+47 SVSIPYPGATP
-58 EEVEKGVCIP
+58 DEVEKGICIP
-68 VEEALSDLQGI
+68 IEEALRDLQGVDI
-79 EVMRS
+79 MRS

-92 VYVEVSSDKEV
+92 VYFEVSTDAKV

-113 VDAIDNFAENIESPV
+113 VDAIDNFAENIESPI

-136 QVLTVAISANTTEQ
+136 QVLTVAISADANEQ

-157 KIRDGM
+157 RIRNGM

-168 PKPDNWLDKLIS
+168 KKPDNWLDKFIS
-180 SFGGEGGVSQVE
+180 SFSGEAGVSQVE
-192 LSGIRPYEI
+192 LTGIRPYEI
-201 SIELSDDAMNAY
+201 SIELSEDAMNAY
-213 GISFDDVAN
+213 GVSFDDVAS
-222 AVRSSSIDL
+222 AVRASSIDL

-257 ESIPILSRA
+257 EGIAVISRA
-266 DGTIV
+266 DGTTV
-271 LLSNIANVIDG
+271 PLSSIANVIDG
-282 FEDIDLISRFNGK
+282 FEDVDITSRFNGK
-295 SAATLQVYRVGNED
+295 NAATLQVFRVGNED
-309 TLKVANAAQEYLEF
+309 TLKVANAAISYLQS
-323 IRNDLPD
+323 IRNDLPA
-330 DVSVEIWN
+330 DVSIEIWN

-352 RNAIWGLVL
+352 KNAIWGLIL
-361 VLLILSLF
+361 VLIILSLF

-440 WRGTHEVGVVVIF
+440 WRGTHEVGIVVIF

-506 PIKPNQKQNIISR
+506 PIKLNEKQNIILR
-519 FQGRVSDSM
+519 FQSKVSDGM
-528 ERFVDKIYRP
+528 EIFVDRIYRQ
-538 ILRLALQGRY
+538 ILKFALQGRY
-548 IVVTVFIS
+548 IVVTVFVS
-556 LFLVSIGL
+556 LFLISVGL

-594 FETTSEAVTK
+594 FESTSEAVLK
-604 IEEAAKI
+604 IEEAAKK
-611 LDKNYREKFGQ
+611 LDQNYREKYGE

-638 TGFSPITPTGD
+638 TGFNPVTPKGD

-657 ILPGSERSV
+657 LLPASERSK
-666 TARQLAAEWR
+666 TANQIAAEWR
-676 KITGGVP
+676 EITGSIP

-698 NAIDLELSGDNMEAL
+698 NAIDLELSGDNMEDL
-713 LEATELVKKEL
+713 LEATELVKRKL
-724 AEIEGVIDISDSNIL
+724 SEIEGIIDISDSNVL

-744 SLKSLLPG
+744 SLKSLLPEG
-752 GQSTGLRLSD
+752 ESTGLRLSD
-762 VGRQMRQAFYGE
+762 VGKQMRQAFYGE

-790 RYPKQNRLSLDDIE
+790 RYPKKNRLSIDDVE
-804 TMKIRTLTGNKVPL
+804 TIKIRTKGGNKVPL
-818 SSLAE
+818 SSLVE
-823 LQEGRSKSVIR
+823 LEEGRSKSVIR

-844 AADIDRGNPKAN
+844 AADIDRGNPNAN
-856 GNQARRTLENNT
+856 ANQARRTLENNM
-868 LSKFNELFPG
+868 LSEFGELYPG

-887 KDQSQSMEELKTSSL
+887 KDQAQSMVELRTSSM
-902 FALLVVFVLMAIPLG
+902 FALLVVFVLMAIPLS
-917 SYIQPGIVMSVIP
+917 SYIQPLIVMSVIP
-930 FGIVGAILG
+930 FGIVGAIIG

-972 VNRHRVRGKSVVEAA
+972 VNRNRIRGKSIVEAA

-1035 FATFITLLLVPCVY
+1035 FATFITLILVPCVY
-1049 LLLEDLKKLLFKTET
+1049 LLLEDLKSLIFKPEK
-1064 IKNWEEKFRADGL
+1064 IRNWEEQFRSQGL
-1077 ERLASYDEELLE
+1077 ERLASYDDN
-1089 K
+1089 

>member
-16 NFLMVLILIA
+16 NFIMLLVLIA

-31 LKLKKEIFPE
+31 FKLKKEIFPE
-41 TSTSVV
+41 TSTNVV
-47 SVKVPYPGATP
+47 SVSIPYPGATP
-58 EEVEKGVCIP
+58 DEVEKGICIP
-68 VEEALSDLQGI
+68 IEEALRDLQGVEI
-79 EVMRS
+79 MRS

-92 VYVEVSSDKEV
+92 VYFEVSSDAKV

-113 VDAIDNFAENIESPV
+113 VDAIDNFAENIESPI

-136 QVLTVAISANTTEQ
+136 QVLTVAISADANEQ

-157 KIRDGM
+157 RIRNGM

-168 PKPDNWLDKLIS
+168 KKPDNWLDKFIS
-180 SFGGEGGVSQVE
+180 SFSGEAGVSQVE
-192 LSGIRPYEI
+192 LTGIRPYEI
-201 SIELSDDAMNAY
+201 SIELSEDAMNAY
-213 GISFDDVAN
+213 GVSFDDVAT
-222 AVRSSSIDL
+222 AVRASSIDL

-252 NAEQF
+252 SAEQF
-257 ESIPILSRA
+257 EGIAVISRA
-266 DGTIV
+266 DGTV
-271 LLSNIANVIDG
+271 VPLSSIANVIDG
-282 FEDIDLISRFNGK
+282 FEDVDLTSRFNGK
-295 SAATLQVYRVGNED
+295 NAATLQVFRVGNED
-309 TLKVANAAQEYLEF
+309 TLKVANAAISYLQS
-323 IRNDLPD
+323 IRNDLPA
-330 DVSVEIWN
+330 DVSIEIWN

-352 RNAIWGLVL
+352 KNAIWGLIL
-361 VLLILSLF
+361 VLIILSLF

-440 WRGTHEVGVVVIF
+440 WRGTHEVGIVVIF

-506 PIKPNQKQNIISR
+506 PIKPNEKQNIILR
-519 FQGRVSDSM
+519 FQSKVSDGM
-528 ERFVDKIYRP
+528 EIFVDRIYRP
-538 ILRLALQGRY
+538 TLKLALQGRY
-548 IVVTVFIS
+548 IVVTVFVS
-556 LFLVSIGL
+556 LFLISVGL

-594 FETTSEAVTK
+594 FESTSEAVLK
-604 IEEAAKI
+604 IEEAAKK
-611 LDKNYREKFGQ
+611 LDQNYREKYGE

-657 ILPGSERSV
+657 ILPGSDRSV
-666 TARQLAAEWR
+666 TARELAAEWR
-676 KITGGVP
+676 VITGSIP

-698 NAIDLELSGDNMEAL
+698 NAIDLELSGDNMEDL
-713 LEATELVKKEL
+713 LEATELVKRKL
-724 AEIEGVIDISDSNIL
+724 SEIEGIIDISDSNVL

-744 SLKSLLPG
+744 SLKSLLPEG
-752 GQSTGLRLSD
+752 ESTGLRLSD
-762 VGRQMRQAFYGE
+762 VGKQMRQAFYGE

-790 RYPKQNRLSLDDIE
+790 RYPKKNRLSIDDVE
-804 TMKIRTLTGNKVPL
+804 TMKIRTKGGNKVPL
-818 SSLAE
+818 SSLVE
-823 LQEGRSKSVIR
+823 LEEGRSKSVIR

-844 AADIDRGNPKAN
+844 AADIDRGNPNAN
-856 GNQARRTLENNT
+856 ANQARRNLENNM
-868 LSKFNELFPG
+868 LSEFGELYPG

-887 KDQSQSMEELKTSSL
+887 KDQAQSMEELQTSSL

-930 FGIVGAILG
+930 FGIVGAIIG

-972 VNRHRVRGKSVVEAA
+972 VNRHRIRGKSIVEAA

-1035 FATFITLLLVPCVY
+1035 FATFITLILVPCVY
-1049 LLLEDLKKLLFKTET
+1049 LLLEDLKSLIFKPEK
-1064 IKNWEEKFRADGL
+1064 IRNWEDKFRSQGL
-1077 ERLASYDEELLE
+1077 ERLASYDDN
-1089 K
+1089 

>member
-16 NFLMVLILIA
+16 NFIMALVLLA

-41 TSTSVV
+41 TSTNVV
-47 SVKVPYPGATP
+47 SVSIPYPGATP

-68 VEEALSDLQGI
+68 IEEALRDLQGI
-79 EVMRS
+79 DVMRS

-92 VYVEVSSDKEV
+92 VYVEVSSDSEV

-136 QVLTVAISANTTEQ
+136 QVLTVAISADANEQ

-157 KIRDGM
+157 RIRNGM

-168 PKPDNWLDKLIS
+168 KKPDNWLDKFIS
-180 SFGGEGGVSQVE
+180 SFSGEAGVSQVE
-192 LSGIRPYEI
+192 LTGIRPYEI
-201 SIELSDDAMNAY
+201 SIELSEDAMNAY
-213 GISFDDVAN
+213 GVSFDDVAT
-222 AVRSSSIDL
+222 AVRASSIDL

-252 NAEQF
+252 SAEQF
-257 ESIPILSRA
+257 EGIAVISRA
-266 DGTIV
+266 DGTV
-271 LLSNIANVIDG
+271 VPLSSIANVIDG
-282 FEDIDLISRFNGK
+282 FEDVDLTSRFNGK
-295 SAATLQVYRVGNED
+295 NAATLQVFRVGNED
-309 TLKVANAAQEYLEF
+309 TLKVANAAISYLQS
-323 IRNDLPD
+323 IRNDLPA
-330 DVSVEIWN
+330 DVSIEIWN

-352 RNAIWGLVL
+352 KNAIWGLIL
-361 VLLILSLF
+361 VLIILSLF

-440 WRGTHEVGVVVIF
+440 WRGTHEVGIVVII

-506 PIKPNQKQNIISR
+506 PIKPNEKQNIILR
-519 FQGRVSDSM
+519 FQSKVSDGM
-528 ERFVDKIYRP
+528 EIFVDRIYRP
-538 ILRLALQGRY
+538 TLKLALQGRY
-548 IVVTVFIS
+548 IVVTVFVS
-556 LFLVSIGL
+556 LFLISVGL

-594 FETTSEAVTK
+594 FESTSEAVLK
-604 IEEAAKI
+604 IEEAAKK
-611 LDKNYREKFGQ
+611 LDQNYREKYGE

-657 ILPGSERSV
+657 ILPGSDRSV
-666 TARQLAAEWR
+666 TARELAAEWR
-676 KITGGVP
+676 VITGSIP

-698 NAIDLELSGDNMEAL
+698 NAIDLELSGDNMEDL
-713 LEATELVKKEL
+713 LEATELVKRKL
-724 AEIEGVIDISDSNIL
+724 SEIEGIIDISDSNVL

-744 SLKSLLPG
+744 SLKSLLPEG
-752 GQSTGLRLSD
+752 ESTGLRLSD
-762 VGRQMRQAFYGE
+762 VGKQMRQAFYGE

-790 RYPKQNRLSLDDIE
+790 RYPKKNRLSIDDVE
-804 TMKIRTLTGNKVPL
+804 TMKIRTKGGNKVPL
-818 SSLAE
+818 SSLVE
-823 LQEGRSKSVIR
+823 LEEGRSKSVIR

-844 AADIDRGNPKAN
+844 AADIDRGNPNAN
-856 GNQARRTLENNT
+856 ANQARRNLENNM
-868 LSKFNELFPG
+868 LSEFGELYPG

-887 KDQSQSMEELKTSSL
+887 KDQAQSMEELQTSSL

-930 FGIVGAILG
+930 FGIVGAIIG

-972 VNRHRVRGKSVVEAA
+972 VNRHRIRGKSIVEAA

-1035 FATFITLLLVPCVY
+1035 FATFITLILVPCVY
-1049 LLLEDLKKLLFKTET
+1049 LLLEDLKSLIFKPEK
-1064 IKNWEEKFRADGL
+1064 IRNWEDKFRSQGL
-1077 ERLASYDEELLE
+1077 ERLASYDDN
-1089 K
+1089 

>member
-16 NFLMVLILIA
+16 NFIMVLVLLA

-41 TSTSVV
+41 TSTNVV
-47 SVKVPYPGATP
+47 SVSIPYPGATP

-68 VEEALSDLQGI
+68 IEEALRDLQGI
-79 EVMRS
+79 DVMRS
-84 TAANSYGV
+84 TAANSLGV
-92 VYVEVSSDKEV
+92 VYVEVSGDSEV

-136 QVLTVAISANTTEQ
+136 QVLTVAISADANEQ

-157 KIRDGM
+157 RIRNGM

-168 PKPDNWLDKLIS
+168 KKPDKWLDKFIS
-180 SFGGEGGVSQVE
+180 SFSGEAGVSQVE
-192 LSGIRPYEI
+192 LTGIRPYEI
-201 SIELSDDAMNAY
+201 SIELSEDAMNAY
-213 GISFDDVAN
+213 GVSFDDVAT
-222 AVRSSSIDL
+222 AVRASSIDL

-252 NAEQF
+252 SAEQF
-257 ESIPILSRA
+257 EGIAVISRA
-266 DGTIV
+266 DGTV
-271 LLSNIANVIDG
+271 VPLSSIANVIDG
-282 FEDIDLISRFNGK
+282 FEDVDLTSRFNGK
-295 SAATLQVYRVGNED
+295 NAATLQVFRVGNED
-309 TLKVANAAQEYLEF
+309 TLKVANAAISYLQS
-323 IRNDLPD
+323 IRNDLPA
-330 DVSVEIWN
+330 DVSIEIWN

-352 RNAIWGLVL
+352 KNAIWGLIL
-361 VLLILSLF
+361 VLIILSLF

-440 WRGTHEVGVVVIF
+440 WRGTHEVGIVVIF

-506 PIKPNQKQNIISR
+506 PIKPNEKQNIILR
-519 FQGRVSDSM
+519 FQSKVSDGM
-528 ERFVDKIYRP
+528 EIFVDRIYRP
-538 ILRLALQGRY
+538 TLKLALQGRY
-548 IVVTVFIS
+548 IVVTVFVS
-556 LFLVSIGL
+556 LFLISVGL

-594 FETTSEAVTK
+594 FESTSEAILK
-604 IEEAAKI
+604 IEEAAKK
-611 LDKNYREKFGQ
+611 LDQNYREKYGE

-657 ILPGSERSV
+657 ILPGSDRSV
-666 TARQLAAEWR
+666 TARELAAEWR
-676 KITGGVP
+676 VITGSIP

-698 NAIDLELSGDNMEAL
+698 NAIDLELSGDNMEDL
-713 LEATELVKKEL
+713 LEATELVKRKL
-724 AEIEGVIDISDSNIL
+724 SEIEGIIDISDSNVL

-744 SLKSLLPG
+744 SLKSLLPEG
-752 GQSTGLRLSD
+752 ESTGLRLSD
-762 VGRQMRQAFYGE
+762 VGKQMRQAFYGE

-790 RYPKQNRLSLDDIE
+790 RYPKKNRLSIDDVE
-804 TMKIRTLTGNKVPL
+804 TMKIRTKGGNKVPL
-818 SSLAE
+818 SSLVE
-823 LQEGRSKSVIR
+823 LEEGRSKSVIR

-844 AADIDRGNPKAN
+844 AADIDRGNPNAN
-856 GNQARRTLENNT
+856 ANQARRNLENNM
-868 LSKFNELFPG
+868 LSEFGELYPG

-887 KDQSQSMEELKTSSL
+887 KDQAQSMEELQTSSL

-930 FGIVGAILG
+930 FGIVGAIIG

-972 VNRHRVRGKSVVEAA
+972 VNRHRIRGKSIVEAA

-1035 FATFITLLLVPCVY
+1035 FATFITLILVPCVY
-1049 LLLEDLKKLLFKTET
+1049 LLLEDLKSLIFKPEK
-1064 IKNWEEKFRADGL
+1064 IRNWEDKFRSQGL
-1077 ERLASYDEELLE
+1077 ERLASYDDN
-1089 K
+1089 

>member
-16 NFLMVLILIA
+16 NFIMALVLLA

-41 TSTSVV
+41 TSTNVV
-47 SVKVPYPGATP
+47 SVSIPYPGATP

-68 VEEALSDLQGI
+68 IEEALRDLQGI
-79 EVMRS
+79 DVMRS

-92 VYVEVSSDKEV
+92 VYVEVSGDSEG

-136 QVLTVAISANTTEQ
+136 QVLTVAISADANEQ

-157 KIRDGM
+157 RIRNGM

-168 PKPDNWLDKLIS
+168 KKPDNWLDKFIS
-180 SFGGEGGVSQVE
+180 SFSGEAGVSQVE
-192 LSGIRPYEI
+192 LTGIRPYEI
-201 SIELSDDAMNAY
+201 SIELSEDAMNAY
-213 GISFDDVAN
+213 GVSFDDVAT
-222 AVRSSSIDL
+222 AVRASSIDL

-252 NAEQF
+252 SAEQF
-257 ESIPILSRA
+257 EGIAVISRA
-266 DGTIV
+266 DGTV
-271 LLSNIANVIDG
+271 VPLSSIANVIDG
-282 FEDIDLISRFNGK
+282 FEDVDLTSRFNGK
-295 SAATLQVYRVGNED
+295 NAATLQVFRVGNED
-309 TLKVANAAQEYLEF
+309 TLKVANAAISYLQS
-323 IRNDLPD
+323 IRNDLPA
-330 DVSVEIWN
+330 DVSIEIWN

-352 RNAIWGLVL
+352 KNAIWGLIL
-361 VLLILSLF
+361 VLIILSLF

-440 WRGTHEVGVVVIF
+440 WRGTHEVGIVVIF

-506 PIKPNQKQNIISR
+506 PIKPNEKQNIILR
-519 FQGRVSDSM
+519 FQSKVSDGM
-528 ERFVDKIYRP
+528 EIFVDRIYRP
-538 ILRLALQGRY
+538 TLKLALQGRY
-548 IVVTVFIS
+548 IVVTVFVS
-556 LFLVSIGL
+556 LFLISVGL

-594 FETTSEAVTK
+594 FESTSEAVLK
-604 IEEAAKI
+604 IEEAAKK
-611 LDKNYREKFGQ
+611 LDQNYREKYGE

-657 ILPGSERSV
+657 ILPGSDRSV
-666 TARQLAAEWR
+666 TARELAAEWR
-676 KITGGVP
+676 VITGSIP

-698 NAIDLELSGDNMEAL
+698 NAIDLELSGDNMEDL
-713 LEATELVKKEL
+713 LEATELVKRKL
-724 AEIEGVIDISDSNIL
+724 SEIEGIIDISDSNVL

-744 SLKSLLPG
+744 SLKSLLPEG
-752 GQSTGLRLSD
+752 ESTGLRLSD
-762 VGRQMRQAFYGE
+762 VGKQMRQAFYGE

-790 RYPKQNRLSLDDIE
+790 RYPKKNRLSIDDVE
-804 TMKIRTLTGNKVPL
+804 TMKIRTKGGNKVPL
-818 SSLAE
+818 SSLVE
-823 LQEGRSKSVIR
+823 LEEGRSKSVIR

-844 AADIDRGNPKAN
+844 AADIDRGNPNAN
-856 GNQARRTLENNT
+856 ANQARRNLENNM
-868 LSKFNELFPG
+868 LSEFGELYPG

-887 KDQSQSMEELKTSSL
+887 KDQAQSMEELQTSSL

-930 FGIVGAILG
+930 FGIVGAIIG

-972 VNRHRVRGKSVVEAA
+972 VNRHRIRGKSIVEAA

-1035 FATFITLLLVPCVY
+1035 FATFITLILVPCVY
-1049 LLLEDLKKLLFKTET
+1049 LLLEDLKSLIFKPEK
-1064 IKNWEEKFRADGL
+1064 IRNWEDKFRSQGL
-1077 ERLASYDEELLE
+1077 ERLASYDDN
-1089 K
+1089 

>member
-16 NFLMVLILIA
+16 NFIMALVLLA

-41 TSTSVV
+41 TSTNVV
-47 SVKVPYPGATP
+47 SVSIPYPGATP

-68 VEEALSDLQGI
+68 IEEALRDLQGI
-79 EVMRS
+79 DVMRS

-92 VYVEVSSDKEV
+92 VYVEVSGDSEV

-136 QVLTVAISANTTEQ
+136 QVLTVAISADANEQ

-157 KIRDGM
+157 RIRNGM

-168 PKPDNWLDKLIS
+168 KKPDKGLDKFIS
-180 SFGGEGGVSQVE
+180 SFSGEAGVSQVE
-192 LSGIRPYEI
+192 LTGIRPYEI
-201 SIELSDDAMNAY
+201 SIELSEDAMNAY
-213 GISFDDVAN
+213 GVSFDDVAT
-222 AVRSSSIDL
+222 AVRASSIDL

-252 NAEQF
+252 SAEQF
-257 ESIPILSRA
+257 EGIAVISRA
-266 DGTIV
+266 DGTV
-271 LLSNIANVIDG
+271 VPLSSIANVIDG
-282 FEDIDLISRFNGK
+282 FEDVDLTSRFNGK
-295 SAATLQVYRVGNED
+295 NAATLQVFRVGNED
-309 TLKVANAAQEYLEF
+309 TLKVANAAISYLQS
-323 IRNDLPD
+323 IRNDLPA
-330 DVSVEIWN
+330 DVSIEIWN

-352 RNAIWGLVL
+352 KNAIWGLIL
-361 VLLILSLF
+361 VLIILSLF

-440 WRGTHEVGVVVIF
+440 WRGTHEVGIVVIF

-506 PIKPNQKQNIISR
+506 PIKPNEKQNIILR
-519 FQGRVSDSM
+519 FQSKVSDGM
-528 ERFVDKIYRP
+528 EIFVDRIYRP
-538 ILRLALQGRY
+538 TLKLALQGRY
-548 IVVTVFIS
+548 IVVTVFVS
-556 LFLVSIGL
+556 LFLISVGL

-594 FETTSEAVTK
+594 FESTSEAVLK
-604 IEEAAKI
+604 IEEAAKK
-611 LDKNYREKFGQ
+611 LDQNYREKYGE

-657 ILPGSERSV
+657 ILPGSDRSV
-666 TARQLAAEWR
+666 TARELAAEWR
-676 KITGGVP
+676 VITGSIP

-698 NAIDLELSGDNMEAL
+698 NAIDLELSGDNMEDL
-713 LEATELVKKEL
+713 LEATELVKRKL
-724 AEIEGVIDISDSNIL
+724 SEIEGIIDISDSNVL

-744 SLKSLLPG
+744 SLKSLLPEG
-752 GQSTGLRLSD
+752 ESTGLRLSD
-762 VGRQMRQAFYGE
+762 VGKQMRQAFYGE

-790 RYPKQNRLSLDDIE
+790 RYPKKNRLSIDDVE
-804 TMKIRTLTGNKVPL
+804 TMKIRTKGGNKVPL
-818 SSLAE
+818 SSLVE
-823 LQEGRSKSVIR
+823 LEEGRSKSVIR

-844 AADIDRGNPKAN
+844 AADIDRGNPNAN
-856 GNQARRTLENNT
+856 ANQARRNLENNM
-868 LSKFNELFPG
+868 LSEFGELYPG

-887 KDQSQSMEELKTSSL
+887 KDQAQSMEELQTSSL

-930 FGIVGAILG
+930 FGIVGAIIG

-972 VNRHRVRGKSVVEAA
+972 VNRHRIRGKSIVEAA

-1035 FATFITLLLVPCVY
+1035 FATFITLILVPCVY
-1049 LLLEDLKKLLFKTET
+1049 LLLEDLKSLIFKPEK
-1064 IKNWEEKFRADGL
+1064 IRNWEDKFRSQGL
-1077 ERLASYDEELLE
+1077 ERLASYDDN
-1089 K
+1089 

>member
-16 NFLMVLILIA
+16 NFIMALVLLA

-41 TSTSVV
+41 TSTNVV
-47 SVKVPYPGATP
+47 SVSIPYPGATP

-68 VEEALSDLQGI
+68 IEEALRDLQGI
-79 EVMRS
+79 DVMRS

-92 VYVEVSSDKEV
+92 VYVEVSGDSEV

-136 QVLTVAISANTTEQ
+136 QVLTVAISADANEQ

-157 KIRDGM
+157 RIRNGM

-168 PKPDNWLDKLIS
+168 KKPDNWLDKFIS
-180 SFGGEGGVSQVE
+180 SFSGEAGVSQVE
-192 LSGIRPYEI
+192 LTGIRPYEI
-201 SIELSDDAMNAY
+201 SIELSEDAMNAY
-213 GISFDDVAN
+213 GVSFDDVAT
-222 AVRSSSIDL
+222 AVRASSIDL

-252 NAEQF
+252 SAEQF
-257 ESIPILSRA
+257 EGIAVISRA
-266 DGTIV
+266 DGTV
-271 LLSNIANVIDG
+271 VPLSSIANVIDG
-282 FEDIDLISRFNGK
+282 FEDVDLTSRFNGK
-295 SAATLQVYRVGNED
+295 NAATLQVFRVGNED
-309 TLKVANAAQEYLEF
+309 TLKVANAAISYLQS
-323 IRNDLPD
+323 IRNDLPA
-330 DVSVEIWN
+330 DVSIEIWN

-352 RNAIWGLVL
+352 KNAIWGLIL
-361 VLLILSLF
+361 VLIILSLF

-440 WRGTHEVGVVVIF
+440 WRGTHEVGIVVIF

-506 PIKPNQKQNIISR
+506 PIKPNEKQNIILR
-519 FQGRVSDSM
+519 FQSKVSDGM
-528 ERFVDKIYRP
+528 EIFVDRIYRP
-538 ILRLALQGRY
+538 TLKLALQGRY
-548 IVVTVFIS
+548 IVVTVFVS
-556 LFLVSIGL
+556 LFLISVGL

-594 FETTSEAVTK
+594 FESTSEAVLK
-604 IEEAAKI
+604 IEEAAKK
-611 LDKNYREKFGQ
+611 LDQNYREKYGE

-657 ILPGSERSV
+657 ILPGSDRSV
-666 TARQLAAEWR
+666 TARELAAEWR
-676 KITGGVP
+676 VITGSIP

-698 NAIDLELSGDNMEAL
+698 NAIDLELSGDNMEDL
-713 LEATELVKKEL
+713 LEATELVKRKL
-724 AEIEGVIDISDSNIL
+724 SEIEGIIDISDSNVL

-744 SLKSLLPG
+744 SLKSLLPEG
-752 GQSTGLRLSD
+752 ESTGLRLSD
-762 VGRQMRQAFYGE
+762 VGKQMRQAFYGE

-790 RYPKQNRLSLDDIE
+790 RYPKKNRLSIDDVE
-804 TMKIRTLTGNKVPL
+804 TIKIRTKGGNKVPL
-818 SSLAE
+818 SSLVE
-823 LQEGRSKSVIR
+823 LEEGRSKSVIR

-844 AADIDRGNPKAN
+844 AADIDRGNPNAN
-856 GNQARRTLENNT
+856 ANQARRNLENNM
-868 LSKFNELFPG
+868 LSEFGELYPG

-887 KDQSQSMEELKTSSL
+887 KDQAQSMEELQTSSL

-930 FGIVGAILG
+930 FGIVGAIIG

-972 VNRHRVRGKSVVEAA
+972 VNRHRIRGKSIVEAA

-1035 FATFITLLLVPCVY
+1035 FATFITLILVPCVY
-1049 LLLEDLKKLLFKTET
+1049 LLLEDLKSLIFKPEK
-1064 IKNWEEKFRADGL
+1064 IRNWEDKFRSQGL
-1077 ERLASYDEELLE
+1077 ERLASYDDN
-1089 K
+1089 

>member
-1 MRNLIKWFSRNNVAA
+1 M
-16 NFLMVLILIA
+16 
-26 GISTW
+26 
-31 LKLKKEIFPE
+31 
-41 TSTSVV
+41 
-47 SVKVPYPGATP
+47 
-58 EEVEKGVCIP
+58 
-68 VEEALSDLQGI
+68 
-79 EVMRS
+79 
-84 TAANSYGV
+84 
-92 VYVEVSSDKEV
+92 
-103 RDVLDDMKTR
+103 
-113 VDAIDNFAENIESPV
+113 DAIDNFAENIESPV

-136 QVLTVAISANTTEQ
+136 QVLTVAISADANEQ

-157 KIRDGM
+157 RIRNGM

-168 PKPDNWLDKLIS
+168 KKPDNWLDKFIS
-180 SFGGEGGVSQVE
+180 SFSGEAGVSQVE
-192 LSGIRPYEI
+192 LTGIRPYEI
-201 SIELSDDAMNAY
+201 SIELSEDAMNAY
-213 GISFDDVAN
+213 GVSFDDVAT
-222 AVRSSSIDL
+222 AVRASSIDL

-252 NAEQF
+252 SAEQF
-257 ESIPILSRA
+257 EGIAVISRA
-266 DGTIV
+266 DGTV
-271 LLSNIANVIDG
+271 VPLSSIANVIDG
-282 FEDIDLISRFNGK
+282 FEDVDLTSRFNGK
-295 SAATLQVYRVGNED
+295 NAATLQVFRVGNED
-309 TLKVANAAQEYLEF
+309 TLKVANAAISYLQS
-323 IRNDLPD
+323 IRNDLPA
-330 DVSVEIWN
+330 DVSIEIWN

-352 RNAIWGLVL
+352 KNAIWGLIL
-361 VLLILSLF
+361 VLIILSLF

-440 WRGTHEVGVVVIF
+440 WRGTHEVGIVVIF

-506 PIKPNQKQNIISR
+506 PIKPNEKQNIILR
-519 FQGRVSDSM
+519 FQSKVSDGM
-528 ERFVDKIYRP
+528 EIFVDRIYRP
-538 ILRLALQGRY
+538 TLKLALQGRY
-548 IVVTVFIS
+548 IVVTVFVS
-556 LFLVSIGL
+556 LFLISVGL

-594 FETTSEAVTK
+594 FESTSEAVLK
-604 IEEAAKI
+604 IEEAAKK
-611 LDKNYREKFGQ
+611 LDQNYREKYGE

-657 ILPGSERSV
+657 ILPGSDRSV
-666 TARQLAAEWR
+666 TARELAAEWR
-676 KITGGVP
+676 VITGSIP

-698 NAIDLELSGDNMEAL
+698 NAIDLELSGDNMEDL
-713 LEATELVKKEL
+713 LEATELVKRKL
-724 AEIEGVIDISDSNIL
+724 SEIEGIIDISDSNVL

-744 SLKSLLPG
+744 SLKSLLPEG
-752 GQSTGLRLSD
+752 ESTGLRLSD
-762 VGRQMRQAFYGE
+762 VGKQMRQAFYGE

-790 RYPKQNRLSLDDIE
+790 RYPKKNRLSIDDVE
-804 TMKIRTLTGNKVPL
+804 TMKIRTKGGNKVPL
-818 SSLAE
+818 SSLVE
-823 LQEGRSKSVIR
+823 LEEGRSKSVIR

-844 AADIDRGNPKAN
+844 AADIDRGNPNAN
-856 GNQARRTLENNT
+856 ANQARRNLENNM
-868 LSKFNELFPG
+868 LSEFGELYPG

-887 KDQSQSMEELKTSSL
+887 KDQAQSMEELQTSSL

-930 FGIVGAILG
+930 FGIVGAIIG

-972 VNRHRVRGKSVVEAA
+972 VNRHRIRGKSIVEAA

-1035 FATFITLLLVPCVY
+1035 FATFITLILVPCVY
-1049 LLLEDLKKLLFKTET
+1049 LLLEDLKSLIFKPEK
-1064 IKNWEEKFRADGL
+1064 IRNWEDKFRSQGL
-1077 ERLASYDEELLE
+1077 ERLASYDDN
-1089 K
+1089 

>member
-1 MRNLIKWFSRNNVAA
+1 M
-16 NFLMVLILIA
+16 
-26 GISTW
+26 
-31 LKLKKEIFPE
+31 
-41 TSTSVV
+41 
-47 SVKVPYPGATP
+47 
-58 EEVEKGVCIP
+58 
-68 VEEALSDLQGI
+68 
-79 EVMRS
+79 
-84 TAANSYGV
+84 
-92 VYVEVSSDKEV
+92 
-103 RDVLDDMKTR
+103 
-113 VDAIDNFAENIESPV
+113 
-128 YEEVLIKN
+128 
-136 QVLTVAISANTTEQ
+136 
-150 TLRGYAD
+150 
-157 KIRDGM
+157 
-163 LSYVP
+163 
-168 PKPDNWLDKLIS
+168 
-180 SFGGEGGVSQVE
+180 
-192 LSGIRPYEI
+192 
-201 SIELSDDAMNAY
+201 
-213 GISFDDVAN
+213 
-222 AVRSSSIDL
+222 
-231 PGGAVR
+231 
-237 TEAGEILIKTESKRY
+237 
-252 NAEQF
+252 
-257 ESIPILSRA
+257 
-266 DGTIV
+266 
-271 LLSNIANVIDG
+271 
-282 FEDIDLISRFNGK
+282 
-295 SAATLQVYRVGNED
+295 GNED
-309 TLKVANAAQEYLEF
+309 TLKVANAAISYLQS
-323 IRNDLPD
+323 IRNDLPA
-330 DVSVEIWN
+330 DVSIEIWN

-352 RNAIWGLVL
+352 KNAIWGLIL
-361 VLLILSLF
+361 VLIILSLF

-440 WRGTHEVGVVVIF
+440 WRGTHEVGIVVIF

-506 PIKPNQKQNIISR
+506 PIKPNENQNIILR
-519 FQGRVSDSM
+519 FQSKVSDGM
-528 ERFVDKIYRP
+528 EIFVDRIYRP
-538 ILRLALQGRY
+538 TLKLALQGRY
-548 IVVTVFIS
+548 IVVTVFVS
-556 LFLVSIGL
+556 LFLISVGL

-594 FETTSEAVTK
+594 FESTSEAVLK
-604 IEEAAKI
+604 IEEAAKK
-611 LDKNYREKFGQ
+611 LDQNYREKYGV

-657 ILPGSERSV
+657 ILPGSDRSV
-666 TARQLAAEWR
+666 TARELAAEWR
-676 KITGGVP
+676 VITGSIP

-698 NAIDLELSGDNMEAL
+698 NAIDLELSGENMEDL
-713 LEATELVKKEL
+713 LEATELVKRKL
-724 AEIEGVIDISDSNIL
+724 SEIEGIIDISDSNVL

-744 SLKSLLPG
+744 SLKSLLPEG
-752 GQSTGLRLSD
+752 ESTGLRLSD
-762 VGRQMRQAFYGE
+762 VGKQMRQAFYGE

-790 RYPKQNRLSLDDIE
+790 RYPKKNRLSIDDVE
-804 TMKIRTLTGNKVPL
+804 TMKIRTKGGNKVPL
-818 SSLAE
+818 SSLVE
-823 LQEGRSKSVIR
+823 LEEGRSKSVIR

-844 AADIDRGNPKAN
+844 AADIDRGNPNAN
-856 GNQARRTLENNT
+856 ANQARRNLENNM
-868 LSKFNELFPG
+868 LLEFGELYPG

-887 KDQSQSMEELKTSSL
+887 KDQAQSMEELQTSSL

-930 FGIVGAILG
+930 FGIVGAIIG

-972 VNRHRVRGKSVVEAA
+972 VNRHRIKGKSIVDAA

-1035 FATFITLLLVPCVY
+1035 FATFITLILVPCVY
-1049 LLLEDLKKLLFKTET
+1049 LLLEDLKSLIFKPEK
-1064 IKNWEEKFRADGL
+1064 IRNWEDKFRSQGL
-1077 ERLASYDEELLE
+1077 EKLVSYDDN
-1089 K
+1089 

>member
-16 NFLMVLILIA
+16 NFIMALVLLA

-41 TSTSVV
+41 TSTNVV
-47 SVKVPYPGATP
+47 SVSIPYPGATP
-58 EEVEKGVCIP
+58 DEVEKGICIP
-68 VEEALSDLQGI
+68 IEEALRDLQGVDI
-79 EVMRS
+79 MRS

-92 VYVEVSSDKEV
+92 VYFEVSTDAKV

-113 VDAIDNFAENIESPV
+113 VDAIDNFAENIESPI

-136 QVLTVAISANTTEQ
+136 QVLTVAISADANEQ

-157 KIRDGM
+157 RIRNGM

-168 PKPDNWLDKLIS
+168 KKPDNWLDKFIS
-180 SFGGEGGVSQVE
+180 SFSGEAGVSQVE
-192 LSGIRPYEI
+192 LTGIRPYEI
-201 SIELSDDAMNAY
+201 SIELSEDAMNAY
-213 GISFDDVAN
+213 GVSFDDVAS
-222 AVRSSSIDL
+222 AVRASSIDL

-257 ESIPILSRA
+257 EGIAVISRA
-266 DGTIV
+266 DGTTV
-271 LLSNIANVIDG
+271 PLSSIANVIDG
-282 FEDIDLISRFNGK
+282 FEDVDITSRFNGK
-295 SAATLQVYRVGNED
+295 NAATLQVFRVGNED
-309 TLKVANAAQEYLEF
+309 TLKVANAAISYLQS
-323 IRNDLPD
+323 IRNDLPA
-330 DVSVEIWN
+330 DVSIEIWN

-352 RNAIWGLVL
+352 KNAIWGLIL
-361 VLLILSLF
+361 VLIILSLF

-440 WRGTHEVGVVVIF
+440 WRGTHEVGIVVIF

-506 PIKPNQKQNIISR
+506 PIKLNEKQNIILR
-519 FQGRVSDSM
+519 FQSKVSDGM
-528 ERFVDKIYRP
+528 EIFVDRIYRQ
-538 ILRLALQGRY
+538 ILKFALQGRY
-548 IVVTVFIS
+548 IVVTVFVS
-556 LFLVSIGL
+556 LFLISVGL

-594 FETTSEAVTK
+594 FESTSEAVLK
-604 IEEAAKI
+604 IEEAAKK
-611 LDKNYREKFGQ
+611 LDQNYREKYGE

-638 TGFSPITPTGD
+638 TGFNPVTPKGD

-657 ILPGSERSV
+657 LLPASERSK
-666 TARQLAAEWR
+666 TANQIAAEWR
-676 KITGGVP
+676 EITGSIP

-698 NAIDLELSGDNMEAL
+698 NAIDLELSGDNMEDL
-713 LEATELVKKEL
+713 LEATELVKRKL
-724 AEIEGVIDISDSNIL
+724 LEIEGIIDISDSNVL

-744 SLKSLLPG
+744 SLKSLLPEG
-752 GQSTGLRLSD
+752 ESTGLRLSD
-762 VGRQMRQAFYGE
+762 VGKQMRQAFYGE

-790 RYPKQNRLSLDDIE
+790 RYPKKNRLSIDDVE
-804 TMKIRTLTGNKVPL
+804 TIKIRTKGGNKVPL
-818 SSLAE
+818 SSLVE
-823 LQEGRSKSVIR
+823 LEEGRSKSVIR

-844 AADIDRGNPKAN
+844 AADIDRGNPNAN
-856 GNQARRTLENNT
+856 ANQARRTLENNM
-868 LSKFNELFPG
+868 LSEFGELYPG

-887 KDQSQSMEELKTSSL
+887 KDQAQSMVELRTSSM
-902 FALLVVFVLMAIPLG
+902 FALLVVFVLMAIPLS
-917 SYIQPGIVMSVIP
+917 SYIQPLIVMSVIP
-930 FGIVGAILG
+930 FGIVGAIIG

-972 VNRHRVRGKSVVEAA
+972 VNRNRIRGKSIVEAA

-1035 FATFITLLLVPCVY
+1035 FATFITLILVPCVY
-1049 LLLEDLKKLLFKTET
+1049 LLLEDLKSLIFKPEK
-1064 IKNWEEKFRADGL
+1064 IRNWEEQFRSQGL
-1077 ERLASYDEELLE
+1077 ERLASYDDN
-1089 K
+1089 

>member
-16 NFLMVLILIA
+16 NFIMALVLLA

-41 TSTSVV
+41 TSTNVV
-47 SVKVPYPGATP
+47 SVSIPYPGATP

-68 VEEALSDLQGI
+68 IEEALRDLQGI
-79 EVMRS
+79 DVMRS

-92 VYVEVSSDKEV
+92 VYVEVSGDSEV

-136 QVLTVAISANTTEQ
+136 QVLTVAISADANEQ

-157 KIRDGM
+157 RIRNGM

-168 PKPDNWLDKLIS
+168 KKPDNWLDKFIS
-180 SFGGEGGVSQVE
+180 SFSGEAGVSQVE
-192 LSGIRPYEI
+192 LTGIRPYEI
-201 SIELSDDAMNAY
+201 SIELSEDAMNAY
-213 GISFDDVAN
+213 GVSFDDVAT
-222 AVRSSSIDL
+222 AVRASSIDL

-252 NAEQF
+252 SAEQF
-257 ESIPILSRA
+257 EGIAVISRA
-266 DGTIV
+266 DGTV
-271 LLSNIANVIDG
+271 VPLSSIANVIDG
-282 FEDIDLISRFNGK
+282 FEDVDLTSRFNGK
-295 SAATLQVYRVGNED
+295 NAATLQVFRVGNED
-309 TLKVANAAQEYLEF
+309 TLKVANAAISYLQS
-323 IRNDLPD
+323 IRNDLPA
-330 DVSVEIWN
+330 DVSIEIWN

-352 RNAIWGLVL
+352 KNAIWGLIL
-361 VLLILSLF
+361 VLIILSLF

-440 WRGTHEVGVVVIF
+440 WRGTHEVGIVVIF

-506 PIKPNQKQNIISR
+506 PIKPNEKQNIILR
-519 FQGRVSDSM
+519 FQSKVSDGM
-528 ERFVDKIYRP
+528 EIFVDRIYRP
-538 ILRLALQGRY
+538 TLKLALQGRY
-548 IVVTVFIS
+548 IVVTVFVS
-556 LFLVSIGL
+556 LFLISVGL

-594 FETTSEAVTK
+594 FESTSEAVLK
-604 IEEAAKI
+604 IEEAAKK
-611 LDKNYREKFGQ
+611 LDQNYREKYGE

-657 ILPGSERSV
+657 ILPGSDRSV
-666 TARQLAAEWR
+666 TARELAAEWR
-676 KITGGVP
+676 VITGSIP

-698 NAIDLELSGDNMEAL
+698 NAIDLELSGDNMEDL
-713 LEATELVKKEL
+713 LEATELVKRKL
-724 AEIEGVIDISDSNIL
+724 SEIEGIIDISDSNVL

-744 SLKSLLPG
+744 SLKSLLPEG
-752 GQSTGLRLSD
+752 ESTGLRLSD
-762 VGRQMRQAFYGE
+762 VGKQMRQAFYGE

-790 RYPKQNRLSLDDIE
+790 RYPKKNRLSIDDVE
-804 TMKIRTLTGNKVPL
+804 TMKIRTKGGNKVPL
-818 SSLAE
+818 SSLVE
-823 LQEGRSKSVIR
+823 LEEGRSKSVIR

-844 AADIDRGNPKAN
+844 AADIDRGNPNAN
-856 GNQARRTLENNT
+856 ANQARRNLENNM
-868 LSKFNELFPG
+868 LSEFGELYPG

-887 KDQSQSMEELKTSSL
+887 KDQAQSMEELQTSSL

-930 FGIVGAILG
+930 FGIVGAIIG

-972 VNRHRVRGKSVVEAA
+972 VNRHRIRGKSIVEAA

-1035 FATFITLLLVPCVY
+1035 FATFITLILVPCVY
-1049 LLLEDLKKLLFKTET
+1049 MLLEDLKSLIFRPEK
-1064 IKNWEEKFRADGL
+1064 IQNWEEKFRSEGL
-1077 ERLASYDEELLE
+1077 ERLASYDDN
-1089 K
+1089 

>member
-16 NFLMVLILIA
+16 NFIMALVLLA

-41 TSTSVV
+41 TSTNVV
-47 SVKVPYPGATP
+47 SVSIPYPGATP

-68 VEEALSDLQGI
+68 IEEALRDLQGI
-79 EVMRS
+79 DVMRS

-92 VYVEVSSDKEV
+92 VYVEVSGDSKV

-136 QVLTVAISANTTEQ
+136 QVLTVAISADANEQ

-157 KIRDGM
+157 RIRNGM

-168 PKPDNWLDKLIS
+168 KKPDNWLDKFIS
-180 SFGGEGGVSQVE
+180 SFSGEAGVSQVE
-192 LSGIRPYEI
+192 LTGIRPYEI
-201 SIELSDDAMNAY
+201 SIELSEDAMNAY
-213 GISFDDVAN
+213 GVSFDDVAT
-222 AVRSSSIDL
+222 AVRASSIDL

-252 NAEQF
+252 SAEQF
-257 ESIPILSRA
+257 EGIAVISRA
-266 DGTIV
+266 DGTV
-271 LLSNIANVIDG
+271 VPLSSIANVIDG
-282 FEDIDLISRFNGK
+282 FEDVDLTSRFNGK
-295 SAATLQVYRVGNED
+295 NAATLQVFRVGNED
-309 TLKVANAAQEYLEF
+309 TLKVANAAISYLQS
-323 IRNDLPD
+323 IRNDLPA
-330 DVSVEIWN
+330 DVSIEIWN

-352 RNAIWGLVL
+352 KNAIWGLIL
-361 VLLILSLF
+361 VLIILSLF

-440 WRGTHEVGVVVIF
+440 WRGTHEVGIVVIF

-506 PIKPNQKQNIISR
+506 PIKPNEKQNIILR
-519 FQGRVSDSM
+519 FQSKVSDGM
-528 ERFVDKIYRP
+528 EIFVDRIYRP
-538 ILRLALQGRY
+538 TLKLALQGRY
-548 IVVTVFIS
+548 IVVTVFVS
-556 LFLVSIGL
+556 LFLISVGL

-594 FETTSEAVTK
+594 FESTSEAVLK
-604 IEEAAKI
+604 IEEAAKK
-611 LDKNYREKFGQ
+611 LDQNYREKYGE

-657 ILPGSERSV
+657 ILPGSDRSV
-666 TARQLAAEWR
+666 TARELAAEWR
-676 KITGGVP
+676 VITGSIP

-698 NAIDLELSGDNMEAL
+698 NAIDLELSGDNMEDL
-713 LEATELVKKEL
+713 LEATELVKRKL
-724 AEIEGVIDISDSNIL
+724 SEIEGIIDISDSNVL

-744 SLKSLLPG
+744 SLKSLLPEG
-752 GQSTGLRLSD
+752 ESTGLRLSD
-762 VGRQMRQAFYGE
+762 VGKQMRQAFYGE

-790 RYPKQNRLSLDDIE
+790 RYPKKNRLSIDDVE
-804 TMKIRTLTGNKVPL
+804 TMKIRTKGGNKVPL
-818 SSLAE
+818 SSLVE
-823 LQEGRSKSVIR
+823 LEEGRSKSVIR

-844 AADIDRGNPKAN
+844 AADIDRGNPNAN
-856 GNQARRTLENNT
+856 ANQARRNLENNM
-868 LSKFNELFPG
+868 LSEFGELYPG

-887 KDQSQSMEELKTSSL
+887 KDQAQSMEELQTSSL

-930 FGIVGAILG
+930 FGIVGAIIG

-972 VNRHRVRGKSVVEAA
+972 VNRHRIRGKSIVEAA

-1035 FATFITLLLVPCVY
+1035 FATFITLILVPCVY
-1049 LLLEDLKKLLFKTET
+1049 LLLEDLKSLIFKPEK
-1064 IKNWEEKFRADGL
+1064 IRNWEDKFRSQGL
-1077 ERLASYDEELLE
+1077 ERLASYDDN
-1089 K
+1089 

>member
-16 NFLMVLILIA
+16 NFIMALVLLA

-41 TSTSVV
+41 TSTNVV
-47 SVKVPYPGATP
+47 SVSIPYPGATP

-68 VEEALSDLQGI
+68 IEEALRDLQGI
-79 EVMRS
+79 DVMRS

-92 VYVEVSSDKEV
+92 VYVEVSGDSEV

-136 QVLTVAISANTTEQ
+136 QVLTVAISADANEQ

-157 KIRDGM
+157 RIRNGM

-168 PKPDNWLDKLIS
+168 KKPDNWLDKFIS
-180 SFGGEGGVSQVE
+180 SFSGEAGVSQVE
-192 LSGIRPYEI
+192 LTGIRPYEI
-201 SIELSDDAMNAY
+201 SIELSEDAMNAY
-213 GISFDDVAN
+213 GVSFDDVAT
-222 AVRSSSIDL
+222 AVRASSIDL

-252 NAEQF
+252 SAEQF
-257 ESIPILSRA
+257 EGIAVISRA
-266 DGTIV
+266 DGTV
-271 LLSNIANVIDG
+271 VPLSSIANVIDG
-282 FEDIDLISRFNGK
+282 FEDVDLTSRFNGK
-295 SAATLQVYRVGNED
+295 NAATLQVFRVGNED
-309 TLKVANAAQEYLEF
+309 TLKVANAAISYLQS
-323 IRNDLPD
+323 IRNDLPA
-330 DVSVEIWN
+330 DVSIEIWN

-352 RNAIWGLVL
+352 KNAIWGLIL
-361 VLLILSLF
+361 VLIILSLF

-440 WRGTHEVGVVVIF
+440 WRGTHEVGIVVIF

-506 PIKPNQKQNIISR
+506 PIKPNEKQNIILR
-519 FQGRVSDSM
+519 FQSKVSDGM
-528 ERFVDKIYRP
+528 EIFVDRIYRP
-538 ILRLALQGRY
+538 TLKLALQGRY
-548 IVVTVFIS
+548 IVVTVFVS
-556 LFLVSIGL
+556 LFLISVGL

-594 FETTSEAVTK
+594 FESTSEAVLK
-604 IEEAAKI
+604 IEEAAKK
-611 LDKNYREKFGQ
+611 LDQNYREKYGE

-657 ILPGSERSV
+657 ILPGSDRSV
-666 TARQLAAEWR
+666 TARELAAEWR
-676 KITGGVP
+676 VITGSIP

-698 NAIDLELSGDNMEAL
+698 NAIDLEL
-713 LEATELVKKEL
+713 
-724 AEIEGVIDISDSNIL
+724 
-739 GKRQV
+739 
-744 SLKSLLPG
+744 
-752 GQSTGLRLSD
+752 
-762 VGRQMRQAFYGE
+762 
-774 EVQRLQR
+774 
-781 GRDEVKVMV
+781 
-790 RYPKQNRLSLDDIE
+790 
-804 TMKIRTLTGNKVPL
+804 
-818 SSLAE
+818 
-823 LQEGRSKSVIR
+823 
-834 RTERLRAIRI
+834 
-844 AADIDRGNPKAN
+844 
-856 GNQARRTLENNT
+856 
-868 LSKFNELFPG
+868 
-878 IKYEFYGEQ
+878 
-887 KDQSQSMEELKTSSL
+887 
-902 FALLVVFVLMAIPLG
+902 
-917 SYIQPGIVMSVIP
+917 
-930 FGIVGAILG
+930 
-939 HILMGANI
+939 
-947 SIMSMCGIV
+947 
-956 ALSGVV
+956 
-962 VNDSLVLVDY
+962 
-972 VNRHRVRGKSVVEAA
+972 
-987 WEAGAA
+987 
-993 RFRPIVLTSLTTFAG
+993 
-1008 LSPMLFETDLQA
+1008 
-1020 KFLIPMAISLGFGIL
+1020 
-1035 FATFITLLLVPCVY
+1035 
-1049 LLLEDLKKLLFKTET
+1049 
-1064 IKNWEEKFRADGL
+1064 
-1077 ERLASYDEELLE
+1077 
-1089 K
+1089 

>member
-16 NFLMVLILIA
+16 NFIMALVLLA

-41 TSTSVV
+41 TSTNVV
-47 SVKVPYPGATP
+47 SVSIPYPGATP
-58 EEVEKGVCIP
+58 DEVEKGICIP
-68 VEEALSDLQGI
+68 IEEALRDLQGI
-79 EVMRS
+79 DVMRS

-92 VYVEVSSDKEV
+92 VYVEVSGDSEV

-136 QVLTVAISANTTEQ
+136 QVLTVAISADANEQ

-157 KIRDGM
+157 RIRNGM

-168 PKPDNWLDKLIS
+168 KKPDNWLDKFIS
-180 SFGGEGGVSQVE
+180 SFSGEAGVSQVE
-192 LSGIRPYEI
+192 LTGIRPYEI
-201 SIELSDDAMNAY
+201 SIELSEDAMNAY
-213 GISFDDVAN
+213 GVSFDDVAT
-222 AVRSSSIDL
+222 AVRASSIDL

-252 NAEQF
+252 SAEQF
-257 ESIPILSRA
+257 EGIAVISRA
-266 DGTIV
+266 DGTV
-271 LLSNIANVIDG
+271 VPLSSIANVIDG
-282 FEDIDLISRFNGK
+282 FEDVDITSRFNGK
-295 SAATLQVYRVGNED
+295 NAATLQVFRVGNED
-309 TLKVANAAQEYLEF
+309 TLKVANAAISYLQS
-323 IRNDLPD
+323 IRNDLPA
-330 DVSVEIWN
+330 DVSIEIWN

-352 RNAIWGLVL
+352 KNAIWGLIL
-361 VLLILSLF
+361 VLIILSLF

-440 WRGTHEVGVVVIF
+440 WRGTHEVGIVVIF

-506 PIKPNQKQNIISR
+506 PIKPNEKQNIILR
-519 FQGRVSDSM
+519 FQSKVSDGM
-528 ERFVDKIYRP
+528 EIFVDRIYRP
-538 ILRLALQGRY
+538 TLKLALQGRY
-548 IVVTVFIS
+548 IVVTVFVS
-556 LFLVSIGL
+556 LFLISVGL

-594 FETTSEAVTK
+594 FESTSEAVLK
-604 IEEAAKI
+604 IEEAAKK
-611 LDKNYREKFGQ
+611 LDQNYREKYGE

-657 ILPGSERSV
+657 ILPGSDRSV
-666 TARQLAAEWR
+666 TARELAAEWR
-676 KITGGVP
+676 VITGSIP

-698 NAIDLELSGDNMEAL
+698 NAIDLELSGDNMEDL
-713 LEATELVKKEL
+713 LEATELVKRKL
-724 AEIEGVIDISDSNIL
+724 SEIEGIIDISDSNVL

-744 SLKSLLPG
+744 SLKSLLPEG
-752 GQSTGLRLSD
+752 ESTGLRLSD
-762 VGRQMRQAFYGE
+762 VGKQMRQAFYGE

-790 RYPKQNRLSLDDIE
+790 RYPKKNRLSIDDVE
-804 TMKIRTLTGNKVPL
+804 TMKIRTKGGNKVPL
-818 SSLAE
+818 SSLVE
-823 LQEGRSKSVIR
+823 LEEGRSKSVIR

-844 AADIDRGNPKAN
+844 AADIDRGNPNAN
-856 GNQARRTLENNT
+856 ANQARRNLENNM
-868 LSKFNELFPG
+868 LSEFGELYPG

-887 KDQSQSMEELKTSSL
+887 KDQAQSMEELQTSSL

-930 FGIVGAILG
+930 FGIVGAIIG

-972 VNRHRVRGKSVVEAA
+972 VNRHRIRGKSIVEAA

-1035 FATFITLLLVPCVY
+1035 FATFITLILVPCVY
-1049 LLLEDLKKLLFKTET
+1049 LLLEDLKSLIFKPEK
-1064 IKNWEEKFRADGL
+1064 IRNWEDKFRSQGL
-1077 ERLASYDEELLE
+1077 ERLASYDDN
-1089 K
+1089 

>member
-16 NFLMVLILIA
+16 NFIMALVLLA

-41 TSTSVV
+41 TSTNVV
-47 SVKVPYPGATP
+47 SVSIPYPGATP

-68 VEEALSDLQGI
+68 IEEALRDLQGI
-79 EVMRS
+79 DVMRS

-92 VYVEVSSDKEV
+92 VYVEVSGDSEV

-136 QVLTVAISANTTEQ
+136 QVLTVAISADANEQ

-157 KIRDGM
+157 RIRNGM

-168 PKPDNWLDKLIS
+168 KKPDNWLDKFIS
-180 SFGGEGGVSQVE
+180 SFSGEAGVSQVE
-192 LSGIRPYEI
+192 LIGIRPYEI
-201 SIELSDDAMNAY
+201 SIELSEDAMNAY
-213 GISFDDVAN
+213 GVSFDDVAT
-222 AVRSSSIDL
+222 AVRASSIDL

-252 NAEQF
+252 SAEQF
-257 ESIPILSRA
+257 EGIAVISRA
-266 DGTIV
+266 DGTV
-271 LLSNIANVIDG
+271 VPLSSIANVIDG
-282 FEDIDLISRFNGK
+282 FEDVDLTSRFNGK
-295 SAATLQVYRVGNED
+295 NAATLQVFRVGNED
-309 TLKVANAAQEYLEF
+309 TLKVANAAISYLQS
-323 IRNDLPD
+323 IRNDLPA
-330 DVSVEIWN
+330 DVSIEIWN

-352 RNAIWGLVL
+352 KNAIWGLIL
-361 VLLILSLF
+361 VLIILSLF

-440 WRGTHEVGVVVIF
+440 WRGTHEVGIVVIF

-506 PIKPNQKQNIISR
+506 PIKPNEKQNIILR
-519 FQGRVSDSM
+519 FQSKVSDGM
-528 ERFVDKIYRP
+528 EIFVDRIYRP
-538 ILRLALQGRY
+538 TLKLALQGRY
-548 IVVTVFIS
+548 IVVTVFVS
-556 LFLVSIGL
+556 LFLISVGL

-594 FETTSEAVTK
+594 FESTSEAVLK
-604 IEEAAKI
+604 IEEAAKK
-611 LDKNYREKFGQ
+611 LDQNYREKYGE

-657 ILPGSERSV
+657 ILPGSDRSV
-666 TARQLAAEWR
+666 TARELAAEWR
-676 KITGGVP
+676 VITGSIP

-698 NAIDLELSGDNMEAL
+698 NAIDLELSGDNMEDL
-713 LEATELVKKEL
+713 LEATELVKRKL
-724 AEIEGVIDISDSNIL
+724 SEIEGIIDISDSNVL

-744 SLKSLLPG
+744 SLKSLLPEG
-752 GQSTGLRLSD
+752 ESTGLRLSD
-762 VGRQMRQAFYGE
+762 VGKQMRQAFYGE

-790 RYPKQNRLSLDDIE
+790 RYPKKNRLSIDDVE
-804 TMKIRTLTGNKVPL
+804 TMKIRTKGGNKVPL
-818 SSLAE
+818 SSLVE
-823 LQEGRSKSVIR
+823 LEEGRSKSVIR

-844 AADIDRGNPKAN
+844 AADIDRGNPNAN
-856 GNQARRTLENNT
+856 ANQARRNLENNM
-868 LSKFNELFPG
+868 LSEFGELYPG

-887 KDQSQSMEELKTSSL
+887 KDQAQSMEELQTSSL

-930 FGIVGAILG
+930 FGIVGAIIG

-972 VNRHRVRGKSVVEAA
+972 VNRHRIRGKSIVEAA

-1035 FATFITLLLVPCVY
+1035 FATFITLILVPCVY
-1049 LLLEDLKKLLFKTET
+1049 LLLEDLKSLIFKPEK
-1064 IKNWEEKFRADGL
+1064 IRNWEDKFRSQGL
-1077 ERLASYDEELLE
+1077 ERLASYDDN
-1089 K
+1089 

>member
-16 NFLMVLILIA
+16 NFIMALVLLA

-41 TSTSVV
+41 TSTNVV
-47 SVKVPYPGATP
+47 SVSIPYPGATP

-68 VEEALSDLQGI
+68 IEEALRDLQGI
-79 EVMRS
+79 DVMRS

-92 VYVEVSSDKEV
+92 VYVEVSSDSKV

-136 QVLTVAISANTTEQ
+136 QVLTVAISADANEQ

-157 KIRDGM
+157 RIRDGM

-168 PKPDNWLDKLIS
+168 QKPDNWLDKFIS
-180 SFGGEGGVSQVE
+180 SFGGEAGVSQVE

-201 SIELSDDAMNAY
+201 SIELSEDAMNAY
-213 GISFDDVAN
+213 GVSFDDVAS
-222 AVRSSSIDL
+222 AVRASSIDL

-257 ESIPILSRA
+257 EGIAIISRA
-266 DGTIV
+266 DGTV
-271 LLSNIANVIDG
+271 VPLSSIANVIDG
-282 FEDIDLISRFNGK
+282 FEDVDLTSRFNGK
-295 SAATLQVYRVGNED
+295 NAATLQVFRVGNED
-309 TLKVANAAQEYLEF
+309 TLKVANAAISYLQL
-323 IRNDLPD
+323 IRNDLPA
-330 DVSVEIWN
+330 DVSIEIWN

-352 RNAIWGLVL
+352 KNAIWGLIL
-361 VLLILSLF
+361 VLIILSLF

-440 WRGTHEVGVVVIF
+440 WRGTHEVGIVVIF

-506 PIKPNQKQNIISR
+506 PIKPNEEQNIILR
-519 FQGRVSDSM
+519 FQAKVSDGM
-528 ERFVDKIYRP
+528 EIFVDRIYRP
-538 ILRLALQGRY
+538 ILKLALQGRY
-548 IVVTVFIS
+548 IVVTVFVS
-556 LFLVSIGL
+556 LFLISVGL

-594 FETTSEAVTK
+594 FESTSEAVLK
-604 IEEAAKI
+604 IEEAAKK
-611 LDKNYREKFGQ
+611 LDQDYREKYGE

-657 ILPGSERSV
+657 ILPGSDRSV
-666 TARQLAAEWR
+666 TARELAAEWR
-676 KITGGVP
+676 EITGPIP

-698 NAIDLELSGDNMEAL
+698 NAIDLELSGDNMEDL
-713 LEATELVKKEL
+713 LAATELVKRKL
-724 AEIEGVIDISDSNIL
+724 SEIEGIIDISDSNVL

-744 SLKSLLPG
+744 SLKSLLLEG
-752 GQSTGLRLSD
+752 ESTGLRLSE
-762 VGRQMRQAFYGE
+762 VGKQMRQAFYGE

-781 GRDEVKVMV
+781 ARDEVKVMV
-790 RYPKQNRLSLDDIE
+790 RYPKENRLSIDDVE
-804 TMKIRTLTGNKVPL
+804 TMKIRTKSGSKVPL
-818 SSLAE
+818 SSLVE
-823 LQEGRSKSVIR
+823 LEEGRSKSVIR

-844 AADIDRGNPKAN
+844 AADIDRGNPNAN
-856 GNQARRTLENNT
+856 ANQARRNLENSM
-868 LSKFNELFPG
+868 LSEFSELFPG

-887 KDQSQSMEELKTSSL
+887 KDQAQSMEELQTSSL

-930 FGIVGAILG
+930 FGIVGAIIG

-972 VNRHRVRGKSVVEAA
+972 VNRHRIRGKSIVEAA

-1035 FATFITLLLVPCVY
+1035 FATFITLILVPCVY
-1049 LLLEDLKKLLFKTET
+1049 LLLEDLKSLIFRPEK
-1064 IKNWEEKFRADGL
+1064 IQNWEEKFRSEGL
-1077 ERLASYDEELLE
+1077 ERLASYDDN
-1089 K
+1089 

>member
-16 NFLMVLILIA
+16 NFIMALVLLA

-41 TSTSVV
+41 TSTNVV
-47 SVKVPYPGATP
+47 SVSIPYPGATP

-68 VEEALSDLQGI
+68 IEEALRDLQGI
-79 EVMRS
+79 DVMRS

-92 VYVEVSSDKEV
+92 VYVEVSSDSEV

-136 QVLTVAISANTTEQ
+136 QVLTVAISADANEQ

-157 KIRDGM
+157 RIRNGM

-168 PKPDNWLDKLIS
+168 KKPDNWLDKFIS
-180 SFGGEGGVSQVE
+180 SFSGEAGVSQVE
-192 LSGIRPYEI
+192 LTGIRPYEI
-201 SIELSDDAMNAY
+201 SIELSEDAMNAY
-213 GISFDDVAN
+213 GVSFDDVAT
-222 AVRSSSIDL
+222 AVRASSIDL

-252 NAEQF
+252 SAEQF
-257 ESIPILSRA
+257 EGIAVISRA
-266 DGTIV
+266 DGTV
-271 LLSNIANVIDG
+271 VPLSSIANVIDG
-282 FEDIDLISRFNGK
+282 FEDVDLTSRFNGK
-295 SAATLQVYRVGNED
+295 NAATLQVFRVGNED
-309 TLKVANAAQEYLEF
+309 TLKVANAAISYLQS
-323 IRNDLPD
+323 IRNDLPA
-330 DVSVEIWN
+330 DVSIEIWN

-352 RNAIWGLVL
+352 KNAIWGLIL
-361 VLLILSLF
+361 VLIILSLF

-440 WRGTHEVGVVVIF
+440 WRGTHEVGIVVIF

-506 PIKPNQKQNIISR
+506 PIKPNEKQNIILR
-519 FQGRVSDSM
+519 FQSKVSDGM
-528 ERFVDKIYRP
+528 EIFVDRIYRP
-538 ILRLALQGRY
+538 TLKLALQGRY
-548 IVVTVFIS
+548 IVVTVFVS
-556 LFLVSIGL
+556 LFLISVGL

-594 FETTSEAVTK
+594 FESTSEAVLK
-604 IEEAAKI
+604 IEEAAKK
-611 LDKNYREKFGQ
+611 LDQNYREKYGE

-657 ILPGSERSV
+657 ILPGSD
-666 TARQLAAEWR
+666 R
-676 KITGGVP
+676 K
-683 AASEVSFQSQSAGSG
+683 
-698 NAIDLELSGDNMEAL
+698 
-713 LEATELVKKEL
+713 
-724 AEIEGVIDISDSNIL
+724 
-739 GKRQV
+739 
-744 SLKSLLPG
+744 
-752 GQSTGLRLSD
+752 
-762 VGRQMRQAFYGE
+762 
-774 EVQRLQR
+774 
-781 GRDEVKVMV
+781 
-790 RYPKQNRLSLDDIE
+790 
-804 TMKIRTLTGNKVPL
+804 
-818 SSLAE
+818 
-823 LQEGRSKSVIR
+823 
-834 RTERLRAIRI
+834 
-844 AADIDRGNPKAN
+844 
-856 GNQARRTLENNT
+856 
-868 LSKFNELFPG
+868 
-878 IKYEFYGEQ
+878 
-887 KDQSQSMEELKTSSL
+887 
-902 FALLVVFVLMAIPLG
+902 
-917 SYIQPGIVMSVIP
+917 
-930 FGIVGAILG
+930 
-939 HILMGANI
+939 
-947 SIMSMCGIV
+947 C
-956 ALSGVV
+956 
-962 VNDSLVLVDY
+962 
-972 VNRHRVRGKSVVEAA
+972 
-987 WEAGAA
+987 
-993 RFRPIVLTSLTTFAG
+993 
-1008 LSPMLFETDLQA
+1008 
-1020 KFLIPMAISLGFGIL
+1020 
-1035 FATFITLLLVPCVY
+1035 
-1049 LLLEDLKKLLFKTET
+1049 
-1064 IKNWEEKFRADGL
+1064 DG
-1077 ERLASYDEELLE
+1077 
-1089 K
+1089 

>member
-16 NFLMVLILIA
+16 NFIMALVLLA

-41 TSTSVV
+41 TSTNVV
-47 SVKVPYPGATP
+47 SVSIPYPGATP

-68 VEEALSDLQGI
+68 IEEALRDLQGI
-79 EVMRS
+79 DVMRS

-92 VYVEVSSDKEV
+92 VYVEVSGDSEV

-113 VDAIDNFAENIESPV
+113 VDAIDIFAENIESPV

-136 QVLTVAISANTTEQ
+136 QVLTVAISADANEQ

-157 KIRDGM
+157 RIRNGM

-168 PKPDNWLDKLIS
+168 KKPDNWLDKFIS
-180 SFGGEGGVSQVE
+180 SFSGEAGVSQVE
-192 LSGIRPYEI
+192 LTGIRPYEI
-201 SIELSDDAMNAY
+201 SIELSEDAMNAY
-213 GISFDDVAN
+213 GVSFDDVAT
-222 AVRSSSIDL
+222 AVRASSIDL

-252 NAEQF
+252 SAEQF
-257 ESIPILSRA
+257 EGIAVISRA
-266 DGTIV
+266 DGTV
-271 LLSNIANVIDG
+271 VPLSSIANVIDG
-282 FEDIDLISRFNGK
+282 FEDVDLTSRFNGK
-295 SAATLQVYRVGNED
+295 NAATLQVFRVGNED
-309 TLKVANAAQEYLEF
+309 TLKVANAAISYLQS
-323 IRNDLPD
+323 IRNDLPA
-330 DVSVEIWN
+330 DVSIEIWN

-352 RNAIWGLVL
+352 KNAIWGLIL
-361 VLLILSLF
+361 VLIILSLF

-440 WRGTHEVGVVVIF
+440 WRGTHEVGIVVIF

-506 PIKPNQKQNIISR
+506 PIKPNEKQNIILR
-519 FQGRVSDSM
+519 FQSKVSDGM
-528 ERFVDKIYRP
+528 EIFVDRIYRP
-538 ILRLALQGRY
+538 TLKLALQGRY
-548 IVVTVFIS
+548 IVVTVFVS
-556 LFLVSIGL
+556 LFLISVGL

-594 FETTSEAVTK
+594 FESTSEAVLK
-604 IEEAAKI
+604 IEEAAKK
-611 LDKNYREKFGQ
+611 LDQNYREKYGE

-657 ILPGSERSV
+657 ILPGSDRSV
-666 TARQLAAEWR
+666 TARELAAEWR
-676 KITGGVP
+676 VITGSIP

-698 NAIDLELSGDNMEAL
+698 NAIDLELSGDNMEDL
-713 LEATELVKKEL
+713 LEATELVKRKL
-724 AEIEGVIDISDSNIL
+724 SEIEGIIDISDSNVL

-744 SLKSLLPG
+744 SLKSLLPEG
-752 GQSTGLRLSD
+752 ESTGLRLSD
-762 VGRQMRQAFYGE
+762 VGKQMRQAFYGE

-790 RYPKQNRLSLDDIE
+790 RYTKKNRLSIDDVE
-804 TMKIRTLTGNKVPL
+804 TMKIRTKGGNKVPL
-818 SSLAE
+818 SSLVE
-823 LQEGRSKSVIR
+823 LEEGRSKSVIR

-844 AADIDRGNPKAN
+844 AADIDRGNPNAN
-856 GNQARRTLENNT
+856 ANQARRNLENNM
-868 LSKFNELFPG
+868 LSEFGELYPG

-887 KDQSQSMEELKTSSL
+887 KDQAQSMEELQTSSL

-930 FGIVGAILG
+930 FGIVGAIIG

-972 VNRHRVRGKSVVEAA
+972 VNRHRIRGKSIVEAA

-1035 FATFITLLLVPCVY
+1035 FATFITLILVPCVY
-1049 LLLEDLKKLLFKTET
+1049 LLLEDLKSLIFKPEK
-1064 IKNWEEKFRADGL
+1064 IRNWEDKFRSQGL
-1077 ERLASYDEELLE
+1077 ERLASYDDN
-1089 K
+1089 

>member
-16 NFLMVLILIA
+16 NFIMALVLLA

-41 TSTSVV
+41 TSTNVV
-47 SVKVPYPGATP
+47 SVSIPYPGATP

-68 VEEALSDLQGI
+68 IEEALRDLQGI
-79 EVMRS
+79 DVMRS

-92 VYVEVSSDKEV
+92 VYVEVSGDSEV

-136 QVLTVAISANTTEQ
+136 QVLTVAISADANEQ

-157 KIRDGM
+157 RIRNGM

-168 PKPDNWLDKLIS
+168 KKPDNWLDKFIS
-180 SFGGEGGVSQVE
+180 SFSGEAGVSQVE
-192 LSGIRPYEI
+192 LTGIRPYEI
-201 SIELSDDAMNAY
+201 SIELSEDAMNAY
-213 GISFDDVAN
+213 GVSFDDVAT
-222 AVRSSSIDL
+222 AVRASSIDL

-252 NAEQF
+252 SAEQF
-257 ESIPILSRA
+257 EGIAVISRA
-266 DGTIV
+266 DGTV
-271 LLSNIANVIDG
+271 VPLSSIANVIDG
-282 FEDIDLISRFNGK
+282 FEDVDLTSRFNGK
-295 SAATLQVYRVGNED
+295 NAATLQVFRVGNED
-309 TLKVANAAQEYLEF
+309 TLKVANAAISYLQS
-323 IRNDLPD
+323 IRNDLPA
-330 DVSVEIWN
+330 DVSIEIWN

-352 RNAIWGLVL
+352 KNAIWGLIL
-361 VLLILSLF
+361 VLIILSLF

-440 WRGTHEVGVVVIF
+440 WRGTHEVGIVVIF

-506 PIKPNQKQNIISR
+506 PIKPNEKQNIILR
-519 FQGRVSDSM
+519 FQSKVSDGM
-528 ERFVDKIYRP
+528 EIFVDRIYRP
-538 ILRLALQGRY
+538 TLKLALQGRY
-548 IVVTVFIS
+548 IVVTVFVS
-556 LFLVSIGL
+556 LFLISVGL

-594 FETTSEAVTK
+594 FESTSEAVLK
-604 IEEAAKI
+604 IEEAAKK
-611 LDKNYREKFGQ
+611 LDQNYREKYGE

-657 ILPGSERSV
+657 ILPGSDRSV
-666 TARQLAAEWR
+666 TARELAAEWR
-676 KITGGVP
+676 VITGSIP

-698 NAIDLELSGDNMEAL
+698 NAIDLELSGDNMEDL
-713 LEATELVKKEL
+713 LEATELVKRKL
-724 AEIEGVIDISDSNIL
+724 SEIEGIIDISDSNVL

-744 SLKSLLPG
+744 SLKSLLPEG
-752 GQSTGLRLSD
+752 ESTGLRLSD
-762 VGRQMRQAFYGE
+762 VGKQMRQAFYGE

-790 RYPKQNRLSLDDIE
+790 RYPKKNRLSIDDVE
-804 TMKIRTLTGNKVPL
+804 TMKIRTKGGNKVPL
-818 SSLAE
+818 SSLVE
-823 LQEGRSKSVIR
+823 LEEGRSKSVIR

-844 AADIDRGNPKAN
+844 AADIDRGNPNAN
-856 GNQARRTLENNT
+856 ANQARRNLENNM
-868 LSKFNELFPG
+868 LSEFGELYPV

-887 KDQSQSMEELKTSSL
+887 KDQAQSMEELQTSSL

-930 FGIVGAILG
+930 FGIVGAIIG

-972 VNRHRVRGKSVVEAA
+972 VNRHRIRGKSIVEAA

-1035 FATFITLLLVPCVY
+1035 FATFITLILVPCVY
-1049 LLLEDLKKLLFKTET
+1049 LLLEDLKSLIFKPEK
-1064 IKNWEEKFRADGL
+1064 IRNWEDKFRSQGL
-1077 ERLASYDEELLE
+1077 ERLASYDDN
-1089 K
+1089 